1 MNLFR
6 QQKFS
11 IRKFNVGIFSALIA
25 TVTFIS
31 INPTTAS
38 AAEQNQPAQNQPA
51 QPADANAQ
59 PNANAGAQAN
69 PAAQPAAPANQGQ
82 PAAQPANQGGQA
94 NPAGGT
100 AQPAGGAAQPAAG
113 TAQPAGQG
121 NQADPNNAAQAQ
133 PGNQAAPAN
142 QAGQGNNQATPA
154 NQTQP
159 ANAPAAA
166 QPAAPVAANAQ
177 TQDPNASNTGEGSIN
192 TTLTFDDPAIST
204 DENRQD
210 PTVTVTD
217 KVNGY
222 SLINN
227 GKIGFVNSELRR
239 SDMFDKN
246 NPQNYQ
252 ARGNVAALG
261 RVNANDSTDHGNFN
275 GISKTV
281 NVKPDSELI
290 INFTTMQTNSK
301 QGATNLVIKDAKKNT
316 ELATVNVAK
325 TGTAHLFKVPTDA
338 DRLDL
343 QFIPDNTAV
352 ADASRIT
359 TNKDGYK
366 YYSFIDN
373 VGLFSGSHLYVKNRD
388 LAPKATNNKE
398 YTINTEIG
406 NNGNFGASLKSDQF
420 KYEVTLPQGVTY
432 VNDSLTTTFPNGNE
446 DSTVLK
452 NMTVN
457 YDQNAN
463 KVTFTSQGVT
473 TARGTHT
480 KEVLFPDKSL
490 KLSYK
495 VNVANIDTPK
505 NIDFNEKLTY
515 RTASDVVINNAQPEV
530 TLTADPFSVAV
541 EMNKDALQ
549 QQVNSQVDNSHYT
562 TASIAEYNK
571 LKQQADT
578 ILNEDANH
586 VETANRA
593 SQTDID
599 GLVTKLQAA
608 LIDNQAAIAELDAKA
623 QEKVTAAQQSKKVT
637 QDEVAALVTKINNDK
652 NNAIAEINKQ
662 TTSQGVTTEK
672 DNGIAVLE
680 QDVIT
685 PTVKPQAKQDIIQA
699 VTTRKQQIKKS
710 NASLQ
715 DEKDVAN
722 DKIGKIETKA
732 IKDIGA
738 ATTNAQVEAIKTK
751 AINDINQTTP
761 ATTAKAAALEE
772 FDEVVQ
778 AQIDQAPLNPD
789 TTNEEVAEAIERIN
803 AAKVSG
809 VKAIETTMTAQ
820 DLERVKNEEI
830 SKIENITDS
839 TQTKMDAY
847 NEVKQAATARKAQNA
862 TVSNATN
869 EEVAEADAA
878 VEAAQ
883 KQGLHDIQVVKSKQE
898 VADTKSKVLDK
909 INAIQTQA
917 KVKPAADTEV
927 ENAYNTRKQEIQN
940 SNASTTE
947 EKQAAYTELDTKKQ
961 EARTNL
967 DTANSNS
974 EVATAKDNGIAAINQ
989 VQAATTKKSDAKAE
1003 IAQKASERKTAIE
1016 AMNDSTTEEQQAAKD
1031 KVDQAVVTA
1040 NADIDNAAANADIDN
1055 AAANADVDNA
1065 KTTNEAT
1072 IAAITPDANVKPAAK
1087 QAIADKVQ
1095 AQETAINANNGS
1107 TTEEK
1112 EAAKQ
1117 QVQTEK
1123 TTADT
1128 AIDGAHSNAE
1138 VEAAKNAEIAKIE
1151 AIQPATTT
1159 KDDAKQAIATKAN
1172 ERKTAIAQT
1181 QDITA
1186 EEIAAANA
1194 DVDNAVT
1201 QANSNIE
1208 AANSQNDVDQA
1219 KTTGETSIDQVT
1231 PTVNKKVT
1239 ARNEITAILNNKL
1252 QEIQATPDATD
1263 EEKQAADA
1271 EANTENGKANQ
1282 AISAAITNAQVDEA
1296 KANAEAAINAV
1307 TPKVVKKQAAKDE
1320 IDQLQATQTNV
1331 INNDQNATTE
1341 EKEAA
1346 IQQLATAVTDAKNNI
1361 TAATD
1366 DNGVDQAKDAGKNSI
1381 QSTQPATAVKL
1392 NAKNDVDQAVTTQN
1406 QAIDNTTG
1414 ATTEEKN
1421 AAKDLVLKA
1430 KEKAYLDILNAQTTN
1445 DVTQIKDQAVTDIQG
1460 ITADTTIKDVAKDE
1474 LATKAN
1480 EQKALIAQTADATTE
1495 EKEQANQQV
1504 DAQLTQGNQN
1514 IENAQSIDDVNT
1526 AKENAIQA
1534 IDPIQA
1540 STDVKTNARAELLT
1554 EMQNKITEI
1563 LSDNTT
1569 TNEEKGKDIEPVR
1582 ATYEE
1587 GLNNINTAN
1596 TTGDVTTAKD
1606 TAVQKVQQLHA
1617 NPVKKPAGKTALD
1630 QAAADRKTQ
1639 IEQTPNASQQE
1650 INDAKQEVDAA
1661 LNQAKTNVDQS
1672 STNEYVDNAVKEG
1685 KAKINAVKTF
1695 SEYKKDALAKIADAY
1710 NAKVNEAD
1718 NSNASTSSEIAEA
1731 KQKLAELKQT
1741 ADQNV
1746 NQATSKDD
1754 IEVQIHNDLDNIND
1768 YTIPTGKKESATT
1781 DLYAYADQKKNNIS
1795 ADTNATQDEKQQ
1807 AIKQVDQNVQT
1818 ALESIN
1824 NGVDNGDVDDALTQ
1838 GKAAIDAIQVDATV
1852 KPKAN
1857 QAIEVKAE
1865 DTKESIDQSDQL
1877 TAEEKTEALAMIK
1890 QITDQAKQGIT
1901 DATTTAEVEKAKA
1914 QGLEAFDNIQIDST
1928 EKQKAIEELETAL
1941 DQIEAGVNVDADAT
1955 TEEKEAFTNA
1965 LEDILSKATED
1976 ISDQTTNAEIATVK
1990 NSALEQLKA
1999 QRINPEVKKNALE
2012 AIREVVNKQI
2022 EIIKN
2027 ADADASAKEIAR
2039 TDLGRYFDRFADK
2052 LDKTQ
2057 TNAEVAELQNVTI
2070 PAIEAIVPQNDP
2082 DANDTNNGI
2091 DNNDATAN
2099 SNANATPENTG
2110 QPNVSETTD
2119 NGKADASPT
2128 TPNNSDAATGETTAT
2143 SATDDA
2149 NDKPQANNNSSVDAS
2164 TNSPTMD
2171 NDVTSKPEVE
2181 STNNGTTDKP
2191 VTETDNATPAESTT
2205 NNNSTTTATNENAPT
2220 GSTATAP
2227 TTASTEAASSAD
2239 SKDNASVNDS
2249 KQNAEVNNSAESQ
2262 STNGKVAQPKSE
2274 NKAKAEKDGRDST
2287 NQSMVE
2293 STTET
2298 LPSAD
2303 ITEPNVPSNT
2313 SKDKEEST
2321 TNQTD
2326 AGQLKSETNVASNE
2340 ADKSPSKADTEVS
2353 NKPSTSA
2360 SSEAKD
2366 KMTSTN
2372 VSQKDDTATADT
2384 NDTQTSVGPVA
2395 NNKAKDMQTNDTQK
2409 SVGSVANNKATQND
2423 GANASPATVSNGSNS
2438 ANQDMLNVTKP
2449 EENKVKTKSAQQG
2462 KVNKPKQQ
2470 AKTLPD
2476 TGMSHNDDLPYAELA
2491 LGAGMAFLIRRFT
2504 KKDQQTEE

>member
-31 INPTTAS
+31 TNPTTAS
-38 AAEQNQPAQNQPA
+38 AAEQNQPAQNQP
-51 QPADANAQ
+51 
-59 PNANAGAQAN
+59 
-69 PAAQPAAPANQGQ
+69 
-82 PAAQPANQGGQA
+82 
-94 NPAGGT
+94 
-100 AQPAGGAAQPAAG
+100 
-113 TAQPAGQG
+113 AQPAGQG

-133 PGNQAAPAN
+133 PGNQATPAN
-142 QAGQGNNQATPA
+142 QAGQGNNQATPNNNATPA

-159 ANAPAAA
+159 VNAPAAA
-166 QPAAPVAANAQ
+166 QPAANAQ

-252 ARGNVAALG
+252 AKGNVAALG

-406 NNGNFGASLKSDQF
+406 NNGNFGTSLKSDQF

-732 IKDIGA
+732 IKDIDA

-809 VKAIETTMTAQ
+809 VKAIEATTTAQ

-847 NEVKQAATARKAQNA
+847 NEVKQAVTARKAQNA

-878 VEAAQ
+878 VDAAQ

-947 EKQAAYTELDTKKQ
+947 EKEAAYTELDAKKQ

-967 DTANSNS
+967 DAANTNS
-974 EVATAKDNGIAAINQ
+974 DVTTAKDNGIAAINQ

-1040 NADIDNAAANADIDN
+1040 NADIDNAAANAD
-1055 AAANADVDNA
+1055 VDNA

-1072 IAAITPDANVKPAAK
+1072 IAAITPDSNVKPAAK

-1095 AQETAINANNGS
+1095 AQETAIDANNGS

-1123 TTADT
+1123 TAADA
-1128 AIDGAHSNAE
+1128 AIDAAHSNAE

-1159 KDDAKQAIATKAN
+1159 KDNAKEAIATKAN

-1231 PTVNKKVT
+1231 PTVNKKAT
-1239 ARNEITAILNNKL
+1239 ARNEITTILNNKL

-1282 AISAAITNAQVDEA
+1282 AISAATTNAQVDEA

-1320 IDQLQATQTNV
+1320 IDQLQAAQTAV
-1331 INNDQNATTE
+1331 INNDQNATNE

-1346 IQQLATAVTDAKNNI
+1346 IQLATAVTDAKNNI
-1361 TAATD
+1361 TAAAD
-1366 DNGVDQAKDAGKNSI
+1366 NNGVDTAKDAGKNSI
-1381 QSTQPATAVKL
+1381 QSTQPATAVKS

-1421 AAKDLVLKA
+1421 AAKDLVSKA
-1430 KEKAYLDILNAQTTN
+1430 KEKAYQDILNAQTTN
-1445 DVTQIKDQAVTDIQG
+1445 DVTQIKDQAVADIQG
-1460 ITADTTIKDVAKDE
+1460 ITADTTIKDVAKGE
-1474 LATKAN
+1474 LAAKAN
-1480 EQKALIAQTADATTE
+1480 EQKALIAQTVDATTE
-1495 EKEQANQQV
+1495 EKDQANQQV

-1526 AKENAIQA
+1526 AKDNAIQA

-1540 STDVKTNARAELLT
+1540 STDVKTNARAELLN

-1563 LSDNTT
+1563 LNDNTT
-1569 TNEEKGKDIEPVR
+1569 TNEEKGKDIGPVR
-1582 ATYEE
+1582 AAYEE
-1587 GLNNINTAN
+1587 GLNNINAAT

-1630 QAAADRKTQ
+1630 QAAADRKIQ

-1695 SEYKKDALAKIADAY
+1695 SEYKKDALAKIADTY

-1768 YTIPTGKKESATT
+1768 YTIPTGKKETATT

-2227 TTASTEAASSAD
+2227 TTASTEPASSAD

-2372 VSQKDDTATADT
+2372 VSQKDDT
-2384 NDTQTSVGPVA
+2384 QTSVGPVA

-2449 EENKVKTKSAQQG
+2449 EENKANAKSDQQG

>member
-1 MNLFR
+1 
-6 QQKFS
+6 
-11 IRKFNVGIFSALIA
+11 
-25 TVTFIS
+25 
-31 INPTTAS
+31 
-38 AAEQNQPAQNQPA
+38 
-51 QPADANAQ
+51 
-59 PNANAGAQAN
+59 
-69 PAAQPAAPANQGQ
+69 
-82 PAAQPANQGGQA
+82 
-94 NPAGGT
+94 
-100 AQPAGGAAQPAAG
+100 
-113 TAQPAGQG
+113 
-121 NQADPNNAAQAQ
+121 
-133 PGNQAAPAN
+133 
-142 QAGQGNNQATPA
+142 
-154 NQTQP
+154 
-159 ANAPAAA
+159 
-166 QPAAPVAANAQ
+166 
-177 TQDPNASNTGEGSIN
+177 
-192 TTLTFDDPAIST
+192 
-204 DENRQD
+204 
-210 PTVTVTD
+210 
-217 KVNGY
+217 
-222 SLINN
+222 
-227 GKIGFVNSELRR
+227 
-239 SDMFDKN
+239 MFDKN

-343 QFIPDNTAV
+343 EFIPDNTAV

-406 NNGNFGASLKSDQF
+406 NNGNFGASLKADQF

-549 QQVNSQVDNSHYT
+549 QQVNSQVDDSHYT

-593 SQTDID
+593 SQADID

-608 LIDNQAAIAELDAKA
+608 LIDNQAAISELDAKA

-662 TTSQGVTTEK
+662 TTAQGVTTEK

-732 IKDIGA
+732 IKDIDA

-751 AINDINQTTP
+751 AINDINQTAP

-809 VKAIETTMTAQ
+809 VKAIEATTTAQ
-820 DLERVKNEEI
+820 DLDRVKNEEI
-830 SKIENITDS
+830 FKIENITDS

-862 TVSNATN
+862 TVSNATD

-878 VEAAQ
+878 VDAAQ
-883 KQGLHDIQVVKSKQE
+883 TEGLHDIQVVKSKQE
-898 VADTKSKVLDK
+898 VADTKAKVLDK

-917 KVKPAADTEV
+917 RVKPAADREV
-927 ENAYNTRKQEIQN
+927 DNAYNTRKQEIQN
-940 SNASTTE
+940 SN
-947 EKQAAYTELDTKKQ
+947 
-961 EARTNL
+961 
-967 DTANSNS
+967 
-974 EVATAKDNGIAAINQ
+974 
-989 VQAATTKKSDAKAE
+989 
-1003 IAQKASERKTAIE
+1003 
-1016 AMNDSTTEEQQAAKD
+1016 
-1031 KVDQAVVTA
+1031 
-1040 NADIDNAAANADIDN
+1040 
-1055 AAANADVDNA
+1055 
-1065 KTTNEAT
+1065 
-1072 IAAITPDANVKPAAK
+1072 
-1087 QAIADKVQ
+1087 
-1095 AQETAINANNGS
+1095 
-1107 TTEEK
+1107 
-1112 EAAKQ
+1112 
-1117 QVQTEK
+1117 
-1123 TTADT
+1123 
-1128 AIDGAHSNAE
+1128 
-1138 VEAAKNAEIAKIE
+1138 
-1151 AIQPATTT
+1151 
-1159 KDDAKQAIATKAN
+1159 
-1172 ERKTAIAQT
+1172 
-1181 QDITA
+1181 
-1186 EEIAAANA
+1186 
-1194 DVDNAVT
+1194 
-1201 QANSNIE
+1201 
-1208 AANSQNDVDQA
+1208 
-1219 KTTGETSIDQVT
+1219 TS
-1231 PTVNKKVT
+1231 
-1239 ARNEITAILNNKL
+1239 
-1252 QEIQATPDATD
+1252 
-1263 EEKQAADA
+1263 
-1271 EANTENGKANQ
+1271 
-1282 AISAAITNAQVDEA
+1282 
-1296 KANAEAAINAV
+1296 
-1307 TPKVVKKQAAKDE
+1307 
-1320 IDQLQATQTNV
+1320 
-1331 INNDQNATTE
+1331 TTE

-1366 DNGVDQAKDAGKNSI
+1366 NNGVDTAKDAGKNSI
-1381 QSTQPATAVKL
+1381 QSTQPATAVKS
-1392 NAKNDVDQAVTTQN
+1392 NAKNEVDQAVTTQN

-1421 AAKDLVLKA
+1421 AAKDLVSKA
-1430 KEKAYLDILNAQTTN
+1430 KEKAYQDILNAQTTN
-1445 DVTQIKDQAVTDIQG
+1445 DVTQIKDQAVADIQG

-1474 LATKAN
+1474 LATKAK

-1514 IENAQSIDDVNT
+1514 IENAKSIDDVNT
-1526 AKENAIQA
+1526 AKDNAIQA

-1540 STDVKTNARAELLT
+1540 STDVKTNARAELLN

-1563 LSDNTT
+1563 LNDNTT

-1582 ATYEE
+1582 AAYEE
-1587 GLNNINTAN
+1587 GLNNINAAT

-1617 NPVKKPAGKTALD
+1617 NPVKKPAGKTELD
-1630 QAAADRKTQ
+1630 QAAADKKTQ

-1650 INDAKQEVDAA
+1650 INDAKQEVAAA
-1661 LNQAKTNVDQS
+1661 LNQAKTNIDQS

-1781 DLYAYADQKKNNIS
+1781 DLYAYADQKKNNIL

-1824 NGVDNGDVDDALTQ
+1824 NGVDNSDVDDALTQ
-1838 GKAAIDAIQVDATV
+1838 GKATIDAVQVDATV

-1857 QAIEVKAE
+1857 QAIDAKAQE
-1865 DTKESIDQSDQL
+1865 TKESIDQSDQL
-1877 TAEEKTEALAMIK
+1877 TAEEKTAALATIK

-1999 QRINPEVKKNALE
+1999 QRINPVVKKNALE

-2022 EIIKN
+2022 EIIEN

-2057 TNAEVAELQNVTI
+2057 TNTEVDELQNVTI
-2070 PAIEAIVPQNDP
+2070 PAIEAIVPQKDP
-2082 DANDTNNGI
+2082 NANDTNSGS

-2110 QPNVSETTD
+2110 QPNVTESTD
-2119 NGKADASPT
+2119 NANADTSST
-2128 TPNNSDAATGETTAT
+2128 TTNNHNDAATGGTTAT
-2143 SATDDA
+2143 STDNSATG
-2149 NDKPQANNNSSVDAS
+2149 NGTSDKS
-2164 TNSPTMD
+2164 
-2171 NDVTSKPEVE
+2171 EVE
-2181 STNNGTTDKP
+2181 STNNGTTDKSA
-2191 VTETDNATPAESTT
+2191 TETDNATPAESAR
-2205 NNNSTTTATNENAPT
+2205 NNNSTTATNENAPT
-2220 GSTATAP
+2220 GSTATVP
-2227 TTASTEAASSAD
+2227 TTNASTGAASSAD

-2274 NKAKAEKDGRDST
+2274 NKAKDEKDGRDST

-2303 ITEPNVPSNT
+2303 ITEPKVPSNT
-2313 SKDKEEST
+2313 EKDKKEST

-2340 ADKSPSKADTEVS
+2340 ADKSEGNVDTDVS
-2353 NKPSTSA
+2353 NKPSTSKP
-2360 SSEAKD
+2360 SEAKD
-2366 KMTSTN
+2366 KATSTED
-2372 VSQKDDTATADT
+2372 SQKADMATSDKKDNQAAIGATAD
-2384 NDTQTSVGPVA
+2384 V
-2395 NNKAKDMQTNDTQK
+2395 
-2409 SVGSVANNKATQND
+2409 NNKATQND

-2438 ANQDMLNVTKP
+2438 ANQDMLKVTNTDKHQA
-2449 EENKVKTKSAQQG
+2449 KATSAQQG
-2462 KVNKPKQQ
+2462 KENKAKQQ

-2476 TGMSHNDDLPYAELA
+2476 TGMSHNDDLPYVELA

>member
-31 INPTTAS
+31 TNPTTAS

-51 QPADANAQ
+51 QPADANTQ

-69 PAAQPAAPANQGQ
+69 PAAQPA
-82 PAAQPANQGGQA
+82 NQGGQA
-94 NPAGGT
+94 NPAGG
-100 AQPAGGAAQPAAG
+100 A
-113 TAQPAGQG
+113 AQPAGQG

-142 QAGQGNNQATPA
+142 QAGQGNNQATPNNNATPA

-159 ANAPAAA
+159 ANAPAAS

-252 ARGNVAALG
+252 AKGNVAALG

-275 GISKTV
+275 GITKTV

-406 NNGNFGASLKSDQF
+406 NNGNFGASLKADQF

-457 YDQNAN
+457 YDQTAN

-593 SQTDID
+593 SQADID

-608 LIDNQAAIAELDAKA
+608 LIDNQAAIAELDTKA

-732 IKDIGA
+732 IKDIDA

-809 VKAIETTMTAQ
+809 VKAIEATTTAQ

-830 SKIENITDS
+830 FKIENITDS

-847 NEVKQAATARKAQNA
+847 KEVRQAATARKAQNA
-862 TVSNATN
+862 TVSNATD
-869 EEVAEADAA
+869 EEVAEANAAVDAA
-878 VEAAQ
+878 QTE
-883 KQGLHDIQVVKSKQE
+883 GLHDIQVVKSQQE
-898 VADTKSKVLDK
+898 VADTKAKVLDK

-947 EKQAAYTELDTKKQ
+947 EK
-961 EARTNL
+961 
-967 DTANSNS
+967 
-974 EVATAKDNGIAAINQ
+974 
-989 VQAATTKKSDAKAE
+989 
-1003 IAQKASERKTAIE
+1003 
-1016 AMNDSTTEEQQAAKD
+1016 
-1031 KVDQAVVTA
+1031 
-1040 NADIDNAAANADIDN
+1040 
-1055 AAANADVDNA
+1055 
-1065 KTTNEAT
+1065 
-1072 IAAITPDANVKPAAK
+1072 
-1087 QAIADKVQ
+1087 
-1095 AQETAINANNGS
+1095 
-1107 TTEEK
+1107 

-1123 TTADT
+1123 TAADA
-1128 AIDGAHSNAE
+1128 AIDAAHSNVE

-1159 KDDAKQAIATKAN
+1159 KDNAKQAIATKAN

-1231 PTVNKKVT
+1231 PTVNKKAT

-1263 EEKQAADA
+1263 
-1271 EANTENGKANQ
+1271 
-1282 AISAAITNAQVDEA
+1282 
-1296 KANAEAAINAV
+1296 
-1307 TPKVVKKQAAKDE
+1307 
-1320 IDQLQATQTNV
+1320 
-1331 INNDQNATTE
+1331 E

-1366 DNGVDQAKDAGKNSI
+1366 DNGVDTAKDAGKNSI
-1381 QSTQPATAVKL
+1381 QSTQPATAVKS
-1392 NAKNDVDQAVTTQN
+1392 NAKNEVDQAVTTQN

-1430 KEKAYLDILNAQTTN
+1430 KEKAYQDILNAQTTN
-1445 DVTQIKDQAVTDIQG
+1445 DVTQIKDQAVADIQG

-1526 AKENAIQA
+1526 AKDNAIQA

-1563 LSDNTT
+1563 LNNNET
-1569 TNEEKGKDIEPVR
+1569 TNEEKGNDIGPVR
-1582 ATYEE
+1582 AAYEE
-1587 GLNNINTAN
+1587 GLNNINAAT

-1617 NPVKKPAGKTALD
+1617 NPVKKPAGKKELD
-1630 QAAADRKTQ
+1630 QAAADKKTQ

-1650 INDAKQEVDAA
+1650 INDAKQEVDTE

-1695 SEYKKDALAKIADAY
+1695 SEYKKDALAKIEDAY

-1718 NSNASTSSEIAEA
+1718 NFNASTSSEIAEA

-1818 ALESIN
+1818 ALENIN

-1838 GKAAIDAIQVDATV
+1838 GKAAIDTIQVDATV

-1857 QAIEVKAE
+1857 QAIEAKAE
-1865 DTKESIDQSDQL
+1865 DTKESIDHSDQL

-1999 QRINPEVKKNALE
+1999 QRINPVVKKNALE

-2057 TNAEVAELQNVTI
+2057 TNTEVAELQNVTI

-2082 DANDTNNGI
+2082 DANDTNNGT

-2128 TPNNSDAATGETTAT
+2128 TPNNSDAATGETTVT

-2149 NDKPQANNNSSVDAS
+2149 KDKPQANNNSSADAS

-2384 NDTQTSVGPVA
+2384 NDTQKSVGPVA

-2409 SVGSVANNKATQND
+2409 SVGSAANNKATQND
-2423 GANASPATVSNGSNS
+2423 GANASPATVSNGSHS
-2438 ANQDMLNVTKP
+2438 MHQDMLNVTKP
-2449 EENKVKTKSAQQG
+2449 EENKANAKSDQQG

>member
-31 INPTTAS
+31 TNPTTAS

-51 QPADANAQ
+51 QPADANTQ

-69 PAAQPAAPANQGQ
+69 PTAQPAAPANQGQ
-82 PAAQPANQGGQA
+82 PAVQPANQGGQA
-94 NPAGGT
+94 NPAGG
-100 AQPAGGAAQPAAG
+100 AAQPN
-113 TAQPAGQG
+113 TQPAGQG

-133 PGNQAAPAN
+133 PGNQATPAN
-142 QAGQGNNQATPA
+142 QAGQGNNQATPNNNATPA

-252 ARGNVAALG
+252 AKGNVAALG

-406 NNGNFGASLKSDQF
+406 NNGNFGASLKADQF

-432 VNDSLTTTFPNGNE
+432 VNNSLTTTFPNGNE

-586 VETANRA
+586 VKTANRA
-593 SQTDID
+593 SQADID

-608 LIDNQAAIAELDAKA
+608 LIDNQAAIAELDTKA
-623 QEKVTAAQQSKKVT
+623 QEKVT
-637 QDEVAALVTKINNDK
+637 
-652 NNAIAEINKQ
+652 
-662 TTSQGVTTEK
+662 
-672 DNGIAVLE
+672 
-680 QDVIT
+680 
-685 PTVKPQAKQDIIQA
+685 
-699 VTTRKQQIKKS
+699 
-710 NASLQ
+710 
-715 DEKDVAN
+715 
-722 DKIGKIETKA
+722 
-732 IKDIGA
+732 
-738 ATTNAQVEAIKTK
+738 
-751 AINDINQTTP
+751 
-761 ATTAKAAALEE
+761 
-772 FDEVVQ
+772 
-778 AQIDQAPLNPD
+778 
-789 TTNEEVAEAIERIN
+789 
-803 AAKVSG
+803 
-809 VKAIETTMTAQ
+809 
-820 DLERVKNEEI
+820 
-830 SKIENITDS
+830 
-839 TQTKMDAY
+839 
-847 NEVKQAATARKAQNA
+847 
-862 TVSNATN
+862 
-869 EEVAEADAA
+869 
-878 VEAAQ
+878 
-883 KQGLHDIQVVKSKQE
+883 
-898 VADTKSKVLDK
+898 
-909 INAIQTQA
+909 
-917 KVKPAADTEV
+917 
-927 ENAYNTRKQEIQN
+927 
-940 SNASTTE
+940 
-947 EKQAAYTELDTKKQ
+947 
-961 EARTNL
+961 
-967 DTANSNS
+967 
-974 EVATAKDNGIAAINQ
+974 
-989 VQAATTKKSDAKAE
+989 
-1003 IAQKASERKTAIE
+1003 
-1016 AMNDSTTEEQQAAKD
+1016 
-1031 KVDQAVVTA
+1031 
-1040 NADIDNAAANADIDN
+1040 
-1055 AAANADVDNA
+1055 
-1065 KTTNEAT
+1065 
-1072 IAAITPDANVKPAAK
+1072 AAK

-1095 AQETAINANNGS
+1095 AQETAIDGNNGS

-1112 EAAKQ
+1112 AAAKQ

-1123 TTADT
+1123 TTADA
-1128 AIDGAHSNAE
+1128 AIDAAHTNAE
-1138 VEAAKNAEIAKIE
+1138 VEAAKKAAIAKIE

-1159 KDDAKQAIATKAN
+1159 KDNAKEAIATKAN

-1186 EEIAAANA
+1186 EEIVAANA

-1219 KTTGETSIDQVT
+1219 KTTGENSIDQVT
-1231 PTVNKKVT
+1231 PTVNKKAT

-1282 AISAAITNAQVDEA
+1282 AISAATTNAQVDEA

-1381 QSTQPATAVKL
+1381 QSTQPATAVKS

-1430 KEKAYLDILNAQTTN
+1430 KEKAYQDILNAQTTN
-1445 DVTQIKDQAVTDIQG
+1445 DVTQIKDQAVADIQG

-1526 AKENAIQA
+1526 AKDNAIQA

-1563 LSDNTT
+1563 LNNNET
-1569 TNEEKGKDIEPVR
+1569 TNEEKGNDIGPVR
-1582 ATYEE
+1582 AAYEE
-1587 GLNNINTAN
+1587 GLNNINAAT

-1617 NPVKKPAGKTALD
+1617 NPVKKPAGKKELD
-1630 QAAADRKTQ
+1630 QAAADKKTQ

-1650 INDAKQEVDAA
+1650 INDAKQEVDTE

-1695 SEYKKDALAKIADAY
+1695 SEYKKDALAKIEDAY

-1941 DQIEAGVNVDADAT
+1941 DQIEAGVNVNADAT

-2027 ADADASAKEIAR
+2027 ADVDASAKEIAR

-2110 QPNVSETTD
+2110 QPNVSETTA

-2262 STNGKVAQPKSE
+2262 STNDKVAQPKSE
-2274 NKAKAEKDGRDST
+2274 NKAKAEKDGSDST

-2360 SSEAKD
+2360 SSEAKE

-2384 NDTQTSVGPVA
+2384 NDTQ
-2395 NNKAKDMQTNDTQK
+2395 K
-2409 SVGSVANNKATQND
+2409 SVGSAANNKATQND

-2438 ANQDMLNVTKP
+2438 ANQDMLNVT
-2449 EENKVKTKSAQQG
+2449 NTDDHQAKTKSAQQG
-2462 KVNKPKQQ
+2462 KVNKAKQQ

>member
-1 MNLFR
+1 M
-6 QQKFS
+6 
-11 IRKFNVGIFSALIA
+11 
-25 TVTFIS
+25 
-31 INPTTAS
+31 
-38 AAEQNQPAQNQPA
+38 
-51 QPADANAQ
+51 
-59 PNANAGAQAN
+59 
-69 PAAQPAAPANQGQ
+69 
-82 PAAQPANQGGQA
+82 
-94 NPAGGT
+94 
-100 AQPAGGAAQPAAG
+100 
-113 TAQPAGQG
+113 
-121 NQADPNNAAQAQ
+121 
-133 PGNQAAPAN
+133 
-142 QAGQGNNQATPA
+142 
-154 NQTQP
+154 
-159 ANAPAAA
+159 
-166 QPAAPVAANAQ
+166 
-177 TQDPNASNTGEGSIN
+177 
-192 TTLTFDDPAIST
+192 
-204 DENRQD
+204 
-210 PTVTVTD
+210 
-217 KVNGY
+217 
-222 SLINN
+222 
-227 GKIGFVNSELRR
+227 
-239 SDMFDKN
+239 
-246 NPQNYQ
+246 
-252 ARGNVAALG
+252 
-261 RVNANDSTDHGNFN
+261 
-275 GISKTV
+275 
-281 NVKPDSELI
+281 
-290 INFTTMQTNSK
+290 
-301 QGATNLVIKDAKKNT
+301 
-316 ELATVNVAK
+316 
-325 TGTAHLFKVPTDA
+325 
-338 DRLDL
+338 
-343 QFIPDNTAV
+343 
-352 ADASRIT
+352 
-359 TNKDGYK
+359 
-366 YYSFIDN
+366 
-373 VGLFSGSHLYVKNRD
+373 
-388 LAPKATNNKE
+388 
-398 YTINTEIG
+398 
-406 NNGNFGASLKSDQF
+406 
-420 KYEVTLPQGVTY
+420 
-432 VNDSLTTTFPNGNE
+432 
-446 DSTVLK
+446 
-452 NMTVN
+452 
-457 YDQNAN
+457 
-463 KVTFTSQGVT
+463 
-473 TARGTHT
+473 
-480 KEVLFPDKSL
+480 
-490 KLSYK
+490 
-495 VNVANIDTPK
+495 
-505 NIDFNEKLTY
+505 
-515 RTASDVVINNAQPEV
+515 
-530 TLTADPFSVAV
+530 
-541 EMNKDALQ
+541 
-549 QQVNSQVDNSHYT
+549 
-562 TASIAEYNK
+562 
-571 LKQQADT
+571 
-578 ILNEDANH
+578 
-586 VETANRA
+586 
-593 SQTDID
+593 
-599 GLVTKLQAA
+599 
-608 LIDNQAAIAELDAKA
+608 
-623 QEKVTAAQQSKKVT
+623 
-637 QDEVAALVTKINNDK
+637 TKINNDK

-662 TTSQGVTTEK
+662 TTAQGVTTEK

-732 IKDIGA
+732 IKDIDA

-751 AINDINQTTP
+751 AINDINQTAP

-809 VKAIETTMTAQ
+809 VKAIEATTTAQ
-820 DLERVKNEEI
+820 DLDRVKNEEI
-830 SKIENITDS
+830 FKIENITDS

-862 TVSNATN
+862 TVSNATD

-878 VEAAQ
+878 VDAAQ
-883 KQGLHDIQVVKSKQE
+883 TEGLHDIQVVKSKQE
-898 VADTKSKVLDK
+898 VADTKAKVLDK

-917 KVKPAADTEV
+917 RVKPAADREV
-927 ENAYNTRKQEIQN
+927 DNAYNTRKQEIQN
-940 SNASTTE
+940 SNTSTTE
-947 EKQAAYTELDTKKQ
+947 EKEAAYTQLDAKKQ

-967 DTANSNS
+967 DAANTNS
-974 EVATAKDNGIAAINQ
+974 AVTTAKDNGIAAINQ

-1031 KVDQAVVTA
+1031 KVDQAVVNA
-1040 NADIDNAAANADIDN
+1040 NADIDNAAANN
-1055 AAANADVDNA
+1055 DVDNA

-1072 IAAITPDANVKPAAK
+1072 IAAITPDANVKPQAK

-1095 AQETAINANNGS
+1095 AQETAIDANNGA

-1112 EAAKQ
+1112 TAAKQ

-1172 ERKTAIAQT
+1172 ERKAAIAQT
-1181 QDITA
+1181 QEITA

-1194 DVDNAVT
+1194 NVDNAVT
-1201 QANSNIE
+1201 EANNHIE
-1208 AANSQNDVDQA
+1208 TANSQNEVDQA
-1219 KTTGETSIDQVT
+1219 KTTGEASIDQVT
-1231 PTVNKKVT
+1231 PTVNKKAT
-1239 ARNEITAILNNKL
+1239 ARNEITTILNNKL
-1252 QEIQATPDATD
+1252 QAIQATPDATD
-1263 EEKQAADA
+1263 EEKQAAET
-1271 EANTENGKANQ
+1271 EANTENAKANQ
-1282 AISAAITNAQVDEA
+1282 AITAATTNAEVDEA
-1296 KANAEAAINAV
+1296 KTNAEAAINAV
-1307 TPKVVKKQAAKDE
+1307 TPKVMKKQAAKDE
-1320 IDQLQATQTNV
+1320 IDQLQAAQTAV
-1331 INNDQNATTE
+1331 INNDQNATNE

-1366 DNGVDQAKDAGKNSI
+1366 NNGVDTAKDAGKNSI
-1381 QSTQPATAVKL
+1381 QSTQPATAVKS
-1392 NAKNDVDQAVTTQN
+1392 NAKNEVDQAVTTQN

-1421 AAKDLVLKA
+1421 AAKDLVSKA
-1430 KEKAYLDILNAQTTN
+1430 KEKAYQDILNAQTTN
-1445 DVTQIKDQAVTDIQG
+1445 DVTQIKDQAVADIQG

-1474 LATKAN
+1474 LATKAK

-1514 IENAQSIDDVNT
+1514 IENAKSIDDVNT
-1526 AKENAIQA
+1526 AKDNAIQA

-1540 STDVKTNARAELLT
+1540 STDVKTNARAELLN

-1563 LSDNTT
+1563 LNDNTT

-1582 ATYEE
+1582 AAYEE
-1587 GLNNINTAN
+1587 GLNNINAAT

-1617 NPVKKPAGKTALD
+1617 NPVKKPAGKTELD
-1630 QAAADRKTQ
+1630 QAAADKKTQ

-1661 LNQAKTNVDQS
+1661 LNQAKTNIDQS

-1781 DLYAYADQKKNNIS
+1781 DLYAYADQKKNNIL

-1824 NGVDNGDVDDALTQ
+1824 NGVDNSDVDDALTQ
-1838 GKAAIDAIQVDATV
+1838 GKATIDAVQVDATV

-1857 QAIEVKAE
+1857 QAIDAKAQE
-1865 DTKESIDQSDQL
+1865 TKESIDQSDQL
-1877 TAEEKTEALAMIK
+1877 TAEEKTAALATIK
-1890 QITDQAKQGIT
+1890 QITDQAKQGII

-1928 EKQKAIEELETAL
+1928 EKQKAIEELEAAL

-1999 QRINPEVKKNALE
+1999 QRINPVVKKNALE

-2022 EIIKN
+2022 EIIEN
-2027 ADADASAKEIAR
+2027 ADASAKEIAR

-2057 TNAEVAELQNVTI
+2057 TNTEVDELQNVTI
-2070 PAIEAIVPQNDP
+2070 PAIEAIVPQKDP
-2082 DANDTNNGI
+2082 NANDTNSGS

-2110 QPNVSETTD
+2110 QPNVTESTD
-2119 NGKADASPT
+2119 NANADTSST
-2128 TPNNSDAATGETTAT
+2128 TTNNHNDAATGGTTAT
-2143 SATDDA
+2143 STDNSATG
-2149 NDKPQANNNSSVDAS
+2149 NGTSDKS
-2164 TNSPTMD
+2164 
-2171 NDVTSKPEVE
+2171 EVE
-2181 STNNGTTDKP
+2181 STNNGTTDKSA
-2191 VTETDNATPAESTT
+2191 TETDNATPAESAR
-2205 NNNSTTTATNENAPT
+2205 NNNSTTATNENAPT
-2220 GSTATAP
+2220 GSTATVP
-2227 TTASTEAASSAD
+2227 TTNASTGAASSAD

-2274 NKAKAEKDGRDST
+2274 NKAKDEKDGRDST

-2303 ITEPNVPSNT
+2303 ITEPKVPSNT
-2313 SKDKEEST
+2313 EKDKKEST

-2340 ADKSPSKADTEVS
+2340 ADKSEGNVDTDVS
-2353 NKPSTSA
+2353 NKPSTSKP
-2360 SSEAKD
+2360 SEAKD
-2366 KMTSTN
+2366 KATSTED
-2372 VSQKDDTATADT
+2372 SQKADMATSDKKDNQAAIGATAD
-2384 NDTQTSVGPVA
+2384 V
-2395 NNKAKDMQTNDTQK
+2395 
-2409 SVGSVANNKATQND
+2409 NNKATQND

-2438 ANQDMLNVTKP
+2438 ANQDMLKVTNTDKHQA
-2449 EENKVKTKSAQQG
+2449 KATSAQQG
-2462 KVNKPKQQ
+2462 KENKAKQQ

-2476 TGMSHNDDLPYAELA
+2476 TGMSHNDDLPYVELA

>member
-51 QPADANAQ
+51 QPADASAQ

-69 PAAQPAAPANQGQ
+69 PTAQPAAPANQGQ

-94 NPAGGT
+94 NPAGG
-100 AQPAGGAAQPAAG
+100 AAQPAAG
-113 TAQPAGQG
+113 TTQPAGQG

-142 QAGQGNNQATPA
+142 QAGQGNNQATPNNNATPA

-204 DENRQD
+204 NDNRQD

-217 KVNGY
+217 HVNGY

-406 NNGNFGASLKSDQF
+406 NNGNFGASLKADQF

-549 QQVNSQVDNSHYT
+549 QQVNSQVDDSHYT

-593 SQTDID
+593 SQADID

-662 TTSQGVTTEK
+662 TTAQGVTTEK

-732 IKDIGA
+732 IKDIDA

-751 AINDINQTTP
+751 AINDINQTAP

-809 VKAIETTMTAQ
+809 VKAIEATTTAQ

-830 SKIENITDS
+830 FKIENITDS

-847 NEVKQAATARKAQNA
+847 KEVKQAATARKAQNA
-862 TVSNATN
+862 TVSNATD

-878 VEAAQ
+878 VDAAQ
-883 KQGLHDIQVVKSKQE
+883 TEGLHDIQVVKSQQE
-898 VADTKSKVLDK
+898 VADTKAKVLDK

-917 KVKPAADTEV
+917 RVKPAADTEV

-974 EVATAKDNGIAAINQ
+974 EVATAKDNSIAAINQ

-1031 KVDQAVVTA
+1031 KVDQAVVNA
-1040 NADIDNAAANADIDN
+1040 NADIDNAAANN
-1055 AAANADVDNA
+1055 DVDNA

-1072 IAAITPDANVKPAAK
+1072 IAAITPDANVKPQAK

-1095 AQETAINANNGS
+1095 AQETAIDANNGA

-1112 EAAKQ
+1112 TAAKQ

-1123 TTADT
+1123 TTADA

-1172 ERKTAIAQT
+1172 ERKAAIAQT
-1181 QDITA
+1181 QEITA

-1194 DVDNAVT
+1194 NVDNAVT
-1201 QANSNIE
+1201 EANNHIE
-1208 AANSQNDVDQA
+1208 TANSQNEVDQA
-1219 KTTGETSIDQVT
+1219 KTTGEASIDQVT
-1231 PTVNKKVT
+1231 PTVNKKAT
-1239 ARNEITAILNNKL
+1239 ARNEITTILNNKL
-1252 QEIQATPDATD
+1252 QAIQATPDATD
-1263 EEKQAADA
+1263 EEKQAAET
-1271 EANTENGKANQ
+1271 EANTENAKANQ
-1282 AISAAITNAQVDEA
+1282 AITAATTNAEVDEA
-1296 KANAEAAINAV
+1296 KTNAEAAINAV
-1307 TPKVVKKQAAKDE
+1307 TPKVMKKQAAKDE
-1320 IDQLQATQTNV
+1320 IDQLQAAQTAV
-1331 INNDQNATTE
+1331 INNDQNATNE

-1366 DNGVDQAKDAGKNSI
+1366 NNGVDTAKDAGKNSI
-1381 QSTQPATAVKL
+1381 QSTQPATAVKS
-1392 NAKNDVDQAVTTQN
+1392 NAKNEVDQAVTTQN

-1421 AAKDLVLKA
+1421 AAKDLVSKA
-1430 KEKAYLDILNAQTTN
+1430 KEKAYQDILNAQTTN
-1445 DVTQIKDQAVTDIQG
+1445 DVTQIKDQAVADIQG

-1474 LATKAN
+1474 LATKAK

-1514 IENAQSIDDVNT
+1514 IENAQSIDDV
-1526 AKENAIQA
+1526 
-1534 IDPIQA
+1534 
-1540 STDVKTNARAELLT
+1540 
-1554 EMQNKITEI
+1554 
-1563 LSDNTT
+1563 
-1569 TNEEKGKDIEPVR
+1569 
-1582 ATYEE
+1582 
-1587 GLNNINTAN
+1587 
-1596 TTGDVTTAKD
+1596 TTAKD

-1617 NPVKKPAGKTALD
+1617 NPVKKPAGKTELD
-1630 QAAADRKTQ
+1630 QAAADKKTQ

-1661 LNQAKTNVDQS
+1661 LNQAKTNIDQS

-1781 DLYAYADQKKNNIS
+1781 DLYAYADQKKNNIL

-1824 NGVDNGDVDDALTQ
+1824 NGVDNSDVDDALTQ

-1857 QAIEVKAE
+1857 QAIDDKAQE
-1865 DTKESIDQSDQL
+1865 TKESIDQSDQL
-1877 TAEEKTEALAMIK
+1877 TAEEKTAALATIK

-1928 EKQKAIEELETAL
+1928 EKQKAIEELETSL
-1941 DQIEAGVNVDADAT
+1941 DQIEAGVNVNVDAT

-1999 QRINPEVKKNALE
+1999 QRINPVVKKNALE

-2057 TNAEVAELQNVTI
+2057 TNAEVDELQNVTI
-2070 PAIEAIVPQNDP
+2070 PAIEAIVPQKDP
-2082 DANDTNNGI
+2082 NANDTNSGS

-2110 QPNVSETTD
+2110 QPNVTESTD
-2119 NGKADASPT
+2119 NANADTSST
-2128 TPNNSDAATGETTAT
+2128 TTNNQNDAATGGTTAT
-2143 SATDDA
+2143 ST
-2149 NDKPQANNNSSVDAS
+2149 NNSSVDAS
-2164 TNSPTMD
+2164 TDNSATG
-2171 NDVTSKPEVE
+2171 
-2181 STNNGTTDKP
+2181 NGTTDKP
-2191 VTETDNATPAESTT
+2191 ATETDNATPAEGTR
-2205 NNNSTTTATNENAPT
+2205 NNNGTATATNENAPT

-2227 TTASTEAASSAD
+2227 TTNASTGAASSAD

-2303 ITEPNVPSNT
+2303 ITGPKVPSNT
-2313 SKDKEEST
+2313 EKDKEEST

-2340 ADKSPSKADTEVS
+2340 ADKSEGNVDTDVS

-2360 SSEAKD
+2360 SSEAKE
-2366 KMTSTN
+2366 KMTSIN

-2395 NNKAKDMQTNDTQK
+2395 NNKA
-2409 SVGSVANNKATQND
+2409 TQND
-2423 GANASPATVSNGSNS
+2423 GTNASPATVSNGSNS
-2438 ANQDMLNVTKP
+2438 ANQDMLNVTNT
-2449 EENKVKTKSAQQG
+2449 EENKANAKSAQQG
-2462 KVNKPKQQ
+2462 KVNKLKQQ

>member
-1 MNLFR
+1 
-6 QQKFS
+6 
-11 IRKFNVGIFSALIA
+11 
-25 TVTFIS
+25 
-31 INPTTAS
+31 
-38 AAEQNQPAQNQPA
+38 
-51 QPADANAQ
+51 
-59 PNANAGAQAN
+59 
-69 PAAQPAAPANQGQ
+69 
-82 PAAQPANQGGQA
+82 
-94 NPAGGT
+94 
-100 AQPAGGAAQPAAG
+100 
-113 TAQPAGQG
+113 
-121 NQADPNNAAQAQ
+121 
-133 PGNQAAPAN
+133 
-142 QAGQGNNQATPA
+142 
-154 NQTQP
+154 
-159 ANAPAAA
+159 
-166 QPAAPVAANAQ
+166 
-177 TQDPNASNTGEGSIN
+177 
-192 TTLTFDDPAIST
+192 
-204 DENRQD
+204 
-210 PTVTVTD
+210 
-217 KVNGY
+217 
-222 SLINN
+222 
-227 GKIGFVNSELRR
+227 
-239 SDMFDKN
+239 MFDKN

-343 QFIPDNTAV
+343 EFIPDNTAV

-406 NNGNFGASLKSDQF
+406 NNGNFGASLKADQF

-549 QQVNSQVDNSHYT
+549 QQVNSQVDDSHYT

-593 SQTDID
+593 SQADID

-608 LIDNQAAIAELDAKA
+608 LIDNQAAISELDAKA

-662 TTSQGVTTEK
+662 TTAQGVTTEK

-732 IKDIGA
+732 IKDIDA

-751 AINDINQTTP
+751 AINDINQTAP

-809 VKAIETTMTAQ
+809 VKAIEATTTAQ
-820 DLERVKNEEI
+820 DLDRVKNEEI
-830 SKIENITDS
+830 FKIENITDS

-862 TVSNATN
+862 TVSNATD

-878 VEAAQ
+878 VDAAQ
-883 KQGLHDIQVVKSKQE
+883 TEGLHDIQVVKSKQE
-898 VADTKSKVLDK
+898 VADTKAKVLDK

-917 KVKPAADTEV
+917 RVKPAADREV
-927 ENAYNTRKQEIQN
+927 DNAYNTRKQEIQN
-940 SNASTTE
+940 SNTSTTE
-947 EKQAAYTELDTKKQ
+947 EKEAAYTQLDAKKQ

-967 DTANSNS
+967 DAANTNS
-974 EVATAKDNGIAAINQ
+974 AVTTAKDNGIAAINQ

-1031 KVDQAVVTA
+1031 KVDQAVVNA
-1040 NADIDNAAANADIDN
+1040 NADIDNAAANN
-1055 AAANADVDNA
+1055 DVDNA

-1072 IAAITPDANVKPAAK
+1072 IAAITPDANVKPQAK

-1095 AQETAINANNGS
+1095 AQETAIDANNGA

-1112 EAAKQ
+1112 TAAKQ

-1138 VEAAKNAEIAKIE
+1138 
-1151 AIQPATTT
+1151 
-1159 KDDAKQAIATKAN
+1159 
-1172 ERKTAIAQT
+1172 
-1181 QDITA
+1181 
-1186 EEIAAANA
+1186 
-1194 DVDNAVT
+1194 
-1201 QANSNIE
+1201 
-1208 AANSQNDVDQA
+1208 
-1219 KTTGETSIDQVT
+1219 
-1231 PTVNKKVT
+1231 
-1239 ARNEITAILNNKL
+1239 
-1252 QEIQATPDATD
+1252 
-1263 EEKQAADA
+1263 
-1271 EANTENGKANQ
+1271 
-1282 AISAAITNAQVDEA
+1282 
-1296 KANAEAAINAV
+1296 AAINAV
-1307 TPKVVKKQAAKDE
+1307 TPKVMKKQAAKDE
-1320 IDQLQATQTNV
+1320 IDQLQAAQTAV
-1331 INNDQNATTE
+1331 INNDQNATNE

-1366 DNGVDQAKDAGKNSI
+1366 NNGVDTAKDAGKNSI
-1381 QSTQPATAVKL
+1381 QSTQPATAVKS
-1392 NAKNDVDQAVTTQN
+1392 NAKNEVDQAVTTQN

-1421 AAKDLVLKA
+1421 AAKDLVSKA
-1430 KEKAYLDILNAQTTN
+1430 KEKAYQDILNAQTTN
-1445 DVTQIKDQAVTDIQG
+1445 DVTQIKDQAVADIQG

-1474 LATKAN
+1474 LATKAK

-1514 IENAQSIDDVNT
+1514 IENAKSIDDVNT
-1526 AKENAIQA
+1526 AKDNAIQA

-1540 STDVKTNARAELLT
+1540 STDVKTNARAELLN

-1563 LSDNTT
+1563 LNDNTT

-1582 ATYEE
+1582 AAYEE
-1587 GLNNINTAN
+1587 GLNNINAAT

-1617 NPVKKPAGKTALD
+1617 NPVKKPAGKTELD
-1630 QAAADRKTQ
+1630 QAAADKKTQ

-1661 LNQAKTNVDQS
+1661 LNQAKTNIDQS

-1781 DLYAYADQKKNNIS
+1781 DLYAYADQKKNNIL

-1824 NGVDNGDVDDALTQ
+1824 NGVDNSDVDDALTQ
-1838 GKAAIDAIQVDATV
+1838 GKATIDAVQVDATV

-1857 QAIEVKAE
+1857 QAIDAKAQE
-1865 DTKESIDQSDQL
+1865 TKESIDQSDQL
-1877 TAEEKTEALAMIK
+1877 TAEEKTAALATIK

-1914 QGLEAFDNIQIDST
+1914 QGLEACDNIQIDST

-1999 QRINPEVKKNALE
+1999 QRINPVVKKNALE

-2022 EIIKN
+2022 EIIEN
-2027 ADADASAKEIAR
+2027 ADASAKEIAR

-2057 TNAEVAELQNVTI
+2057 TNTEVDELQNVTI
-2070 PAIEAIVPQNDP
+2070 PAIEAIVPQKDP
-2082 DANDTNNGI
+2082 NANDTNSGS

-2110 QPNVSETTD
+2110 QPNVTESTD
-2119 NGKADASPT
+2119 NANADTSST
-2128 TPNNSDAATGETTAT
+2128 TTNNHNDAATGGTTAT
-2143 SATDDA
+2143 STDNSATG
-2149 NDKPQANNNSSVDAS
+2149 NGTSDKS
-2164 TNSPTMD
+2164 
-2171 NDVTSKPEVE
+2171 EVE
-2181 STNNGTTDKP
+2181 STNNGTTDKSA
-2191 VTETDNATPAESTT
+2191 TETDNATPAESAR
-2205 NNNSTTTATNENAPT
+2205 NNNSTTATNENAPT
-2220 GSTATAP
+2220 GSTATVP
-2227 TTASTEAASSAD
+2227 TTNASTGAASSAD

-2274 NKAKAEKDGRDST
+2274 NKAKDEKDGRDST

-2303 ITEPNVPSNT
+2303 ITEPKVPSNT
-2313 SKDKEEST
+2313 EKDKKEST

-2340 ADKSPSKADTEVS
+2340 ADKSEGNVDTDVS
-2353 NKPSTSA
+2353 NKPSTSKP
-2360 SSEAKD
+2360 SEAKD
-2366 KMTSTN
+2366 KATSTED
-2372 VSQKDDTATADT
+2372 SQKADMATSDKKDNQAAIGATAD
-2384 NDTQTSVGPVA
+2384 V
-2395 NNKAKDMQTNDTQK
+2395 
-2409 SVGSVANNKATQND
+2409 NNKATQND

-2438 ANQDMLNVTKP
+2438 ANQDMLKVTNTDKHQA
-2449 EENKVKTKSAQQG
+2449 KATSAQQG
-2462 KVNKPKQQ
+2462 KENKAKQQ

-2476 TGMSHNDDLPYAELA
+2476 TGMSHNDDLPYVELA

>member
-31 INPTTAS
+31 TNPTTAS

-51 QPADANAQ
+51 QPADANTQ

-69 PAAQPAAPANQGQ
+69 PAAQPA
-82 PAAQPANQGGQA
+82 NQGGQA
-94 NPAGGT
+94 NPAGG
-100 AQPAGGAAQPAAG
+100 A
-113 TAQPAGQG
+113 AQPAGQG

-142 QAGQGNNQATPA
+142 QAGQGNNQATPNNNATPA

-252 ARGNVAALG
+252 AKGNVAALG

-275 GISKTV
+275 GITKTV

-406 NNGNFGASLKSDQF
+406 NNGNFGASLKADQF

-457 YDQNAN
+457 YDQTAN

-593 SQTDID
+593 SQADID

-608 LIDNQAAIAELDAKA
+608 LIDNQAAIAELDTKA

-732 IKDIGA
+732 IKDIDA

-778 AQIDQAPLNPD
+778 APLNPD

-809 VKAIETTMTAQ
+809 VKAIEATTTAQ

-830 SKIENITDS
+830 FKIENITDS

-847 NEVKQAATARKAQNA
+847 KEVRQAATARKAQNA
-862 TVSNATN
+862 TVSNATD
-869 EEVAEADAA
+869 EEVAEANAAVDAA
-878 VEAAQ
+878 QTE
-883 KQGLHDIQVVKSKQE
+883 GLHDIQVVKSQQE
-898 VADTKSKVLDK
+898 VADTKAKVLDK

-947 EKQAAYTELDTKKQ
+947 EKEAAYTELDAKKQ

-967 DTANSNS
+967 DAANTNS
-974 EVATAKDNGIAAINQ
+974 DVTTAKDNGIAAINQ

-1040 NADIDNAAANADIDN
+1040 NADIDNATANT
-1055 AAANADVDNA
+1055 DVDNA

-1095 AQETAINANNGS
+1095 AQETAIDANNGS

-1123 TTADT
+1123 TAADA
-1128 AIDGAHSNAE
+1128 AIDAAHSNVE

-1159 KDDAKQAIATKAN
+1159 KDNAKQAIATKAN

-1231 PTVNKKVT
+1231 PTVNKKAT

-1282 AISAAITNAQVDEA
+1282 AISAATTNAQVDEA

-1331 INNDQNATTE
+1331 INNDQNATNE

-1366 DNGVDQAKDAGKNSI
+1366 DNGVDTAKDAGKNSI
-1381 QSTQPATAVKL
+1381 QSTQPATAVKS
-1392 NAKNDVDQAVTTQN
+1392 NAKNEVDQAVTTQN

-1430 KEKAYLDILNAQTTN
+1430 KEKAYQDILNAQTTN
-1445 DVTQIKDQAVTDIQG
+1445 DVTQIKDQAVADIQG

-1526 AKENAIQA
+1526 AKDNAIQA

-1563 LSDNTT
+1563 LNNNET
-1569 TNEEKGKDIEPVR
+1569 TNEEKGNDIGPVR
-1582 ATYEE
+1582 AAYEE
-1587 GLNNINTAN
+1587 GLNNINAVT

-1617 NPVKKPAGKTALD
+1617 NPVKKPAGKKELD
-1630 QAAADRKTQ
+1630 QAAADKKTQ

-1650 INDAKQEVDAA
+1650 INDAKQEVDTE

-1695 SEYKKDALAKIADAY
+1695 SEYKKDALAKIEDAY

-1818 ALESIN
+1818 ALENIN

-1838 GKAAIDAIQVDATV
+1838 GKAAIDTIQVDATV

-1857 QAIEVKAE
+1857 QAIEAKAE
-1865 DTKESIDQSDQL
+1865 DTKESIDHSDQL

-1999 QRINPEVKKNALE
+1999 QRINPVVKKNALE

-2027 ADADASAKEIAR
+2027 ADADASAKKIAR

-2057 TNAEVAELQNVTI
+2057 TNTEVAELQNVTI

-2082 DANDTNNGI
+2082 DANDTNNGT

-2128 TPNNSDAATGETTAT
+2128 TPNNSDAATGETTVT

-2149 NDKPQANNNSSVDAS
+2149 KDKPQANNNSSADAS

-2384 NDTQTSVGPVA
+2384 NDTQKSVGPVA

-2409 SVGSVANNKATQND
+2409 SVGSAANNKATQND
-2423 GANASPATVSNGSNS
+2423 GANASPATVSNGSHS
-2438 ANQDMLNVTKP
+2438 MHQDMLNVTKP
-2449 EENKVKTKSAQQG
+2449 EENKANAKSDQQG

>member
-31 INPTTAS
+31 TNPTTAS

-51 QPADANAQ
+51 QPADANTQ

-69 PAAQPAAPANQGQ
+69 PAAQPA
-82 PAAQPANQGGQA
+82 NQGGQA
-94 NPAGGT
+94 NPAGG
-100 AQPAGGAAQPAAG
+100 A
-113 TAQPAGQG
+113 AQPAGQG

-142 QAGQGNNQATPA
+142 QAGQGNNQATPNNNATPA

-252 ARGNVAALG
+252 AKGNVAALG

-275 GISKTV
+275 GITKTV

-406 NNGNFGASLKSDQF
+406 NNGNFGASLKADQF

-457 YDQNAN
+457 YDQTAN

-593 SQTDID
+593 SQADID

-608 LIDNQAAIAELDAKA
+608 LIDNQAAIAELDTKA

-662 TTSQGVTTEK
+662 TTAQGVTTEK

-685 PTVKPQAKQDIIQA
+685 PTVKPQAKQ
-699 VTTRKQQIKKS
+699 
-710 NASLQ
+710 
-715 DEKDVAN
+715 
-722 DKIGKIETKA
+722 
-732 IKDIGA
+732 
-738 ATTNAQVEAIKTK
+738 
-751 AINDINQTTP
+751 
-761 ATTAKAAALEE
+761 
-772 FDEVVQ
+772 
-778 AQIDQAPLNPD
+778 
-789 TTNEEVAEAIERIN
+789 
-803 AAKVSG
+803 
-809 VKAIETTMTAQ
+809 
-820 DLERVKNEEI
+820 
-830 SKIENITDS
+830 
-839 TQTKMDAY
+839 
-847 NEVKQAATARKAQNA
+847 
-862 TVSNATN
+862 
-869 EEVAEADAA
+869 
-878 VEAAQ
+878 
-883 KQGLHDIQVVKSKQE
+883 
-898 VADTKSKVLDK
+898 
-909 INAIQTQA
+909 
-917 KVKPAADTEV
+917 
-927 ENAYNTRKQEIQN
+927 
-940 SNASTTE
+940 
-947 EKQAAYTELDTKKQ
+947 
-961 EARTNL
+961 
-967 DTANSNS
+967 
-974 EVATAKDNGIAAINQ
+974 
-989 VQAATTKKSDAKAE
+989 
-1003 IAQKASERKTAIE
+1003 
-1016 AMNDSTTEEQQAAKD
+1016 
-1031 KVDQAVVTA
+1031 
-1040 NADIDNAAANADIDN
+1040 
-1055 AAANADVDNA
+1055 
-1065 KTTNEAT
+1065 
-1072 IAAITPDANVKPAAK
+1072 
-1087 QAIADKVQ
+1087 AIADKVQ
-1095 AQETAINANNGS
+1095 AQETAIDANNGA

-1112 EAAKQ
+1112 AAAKQ

-1138 VEAAKNAEIAKIE
+1138 VEVAKNAEIAKIE

-1186 EEIAAANA
+1186 EEIEAANA
-1194 DVDNAVT
+1194 NVDNAVT
-1201 QANSNIE
+1201 EANNHIE
-1208 AANSQNDVDQA
+1208 AANSQNEVDQA
-1219 KTTGETSIDQVT
+1219 KTTGESSIDQVT
-1231 PTVNKKVT
+1231 PTVNKKAT
-1239 ARNEITAILNNKL
+1239 ARNEITTTLNNKL

-1263 EEKQAADA
+1263 EEKQDA
-1271 EANTENGKANQ
+1271 ETEANTENAKANQ
-1282 AISAAITNAQVDEA
+1282 AITAATTNAEVDEA

-1307 TPKVVKKQAAKDE
+1307 APKVMKKQAAKDE
-1320 IDQLQATQTNV
+1320 IDQLQAAQTAV
-1331 INNDQNATTE
+1331 INNDQNATNE

-1361 TAATD
+1361 TAAAD
-1366 DNGVDQAKDAGKNSI
+1366 NNGVDTAKDAGKNSI
-1381 QSTQPATAVKL
+1381 QSTQPATAVKS

-1421 AAKDLVLKA
+1421 AAKDLVSKA
-1430 KEKAYLDILNAQTTN
+1430 KEKAYQDILNAQTTN
-1445 DVTQIKDQAVTDIQG
+1445 DVTQIKDQAVADIQG
-1460 ITADTTIKDVAKDE
+1460 ITADTTIKDVAKGE
-1474 LATKAN
+1474 LAAKAN
-1480 EQKALIAQTADATTE
+1480 EQKALIAQTVDATTE
-1495 EKEQANQQV
+1495 EKDQANQQV

-1526 AKENAIQA
+1526 AKDNAIQA

-1540 STDVKTNARAELLT
+1540 STDVKTNARAELLN

-1563 LSDNTT
+1563 LNDNTT
-1569 TNEEKGKDIEPVR
+1569 TNEEKGKDIGPVR
-1582 ATYEE
+1582 AAYEE
-1587 GLNNINTAN
+1587 GLNNINAAT

-1606 TAVQKVQQLHA
+1606 AAVQKVQQLHA
-1617 NPVKKPAGKTALD
+1617 NPVKKPAGKTELD
-1630 QAAADRKTQ
+1630 QAAADKKTQ

-1650 INDAKQEVDAA
+1650 INDAKQEVDTE
-1661 LNQAKTNVDQS
+1661 LNQAKTNIDQS
-1672 STNEYVDNAVKEG
+1672 STDDYVDAAVRDG

-1795 ADTNATQDEKQQ
+1795 SDTNATQDEKQQ

-1824 NGVDNGDVDDALTQ
+1824 NGVDNSDVDDALTQ
-1838 GKAAIDAIQVDATV
+1838 GKATIDAVQVDANV
-1852 KPKAN
+1852 KAKAN
-1857 QAIEVKAE
+1857 QAIDAKAE
-1865 DTKESIDQSDQL
+1865 ETKESIDQSDQL
-1877 TAEEKTEALAMIK
+1877 TAEEKTEALATIK

-1941 DQIEAGVNVDADAT
+1941 DQIEAGVNVDSDAT

-1999 QRINPEVKKNALE
+1999 QRINPVVKKNALE

-2039 TDLGRYFDRFADK
+2039 TDLGRYFDRFADN

-2057 TNAEVAELQNVTI
+2057 TNAEVDELQNVTI

-2082 DANDTNNGI
+2082 NANHSSS

-2099 SNANATPENTG
+2099 SNANAEPENAG
-2110 QPNVSETTD
+2110 QPNVTEKTD
-2119 NGKADASPT
+2119 NANADTSST
-2128 TPNNSDAATGETTAT
+2128 TTNNHNDAATGETTGT
-2143 SATDDA
+2143 STNNSSTDDA
-2149 NDKPQANNNSSVDAS
+2149 NNKPTANNNSSVDAS
-2164 TNSPTMD
+2164 TDNSATGNGTTD
-2171 NDVTSKPEVE
+2171 KPAVE

-2191 VTETDNATPAESTT
+2191 ATETDNATPAESTT
-2205 NNNSTTTATNENAPT
+2205 NNNSTTATNENAPT

-2227 TTASTEAASSAD
+2227 TTNASTGAASSAD

-2274 NKAKAEKDGRDST
+2274 NKAKDEKDGRDST

-2303 ITEPNVPSNT
+2303 ITEPKVPSNRE
-2313 SKDKEEST
+2313 KDKEEST

-2340 ADKSPSKADTEVS
+2340 ADKSEGNVDTDVS
-2353 NKPSTSA
+2353 NKPSTSKP
-2360 SSEAKD
+2360 SEVKD
-2366 KMTSTN
+2366 KTTSTED
-2372 VSQKDDTATADT
+2372 SQKADMATADT
-2384 NDTQTSVGPVA
+2384 
-2395 NNKAKDMQTNDTQK
+2395 KDNQAAIGATAD
-2409 SVGSVANNKATQND
+2409 VNNKATQNG
-2423 GANASPATVSNGSNS
+2423 GANASSATVSNGSHS
-2438 ANQDMLNVTKP
+2438 MHQDMLKVT
-2449 EENKVKTKSAQQG
+2449 NTDDHQAKTKSDQQG

>member
-31 INPTTAS
+31 TNPTTAS

-51 QPADANAQ
+51 QPADANTQ

-69 PAAQPAAPANQGQ
+69 PAAQPA
-82 PAAQPANQGGQA
+82 NQGGQA
-94 NPAGGT
+94 NPAGG
-100 AQPAGGAAQPAAG
+100 A
-113 TAQPAGQG
+113 AQPAGQG

-142 QAGQGNNQATPA
+142 QAGQGNNQATPNNNATPA

-252 ARGNVAALG
+252 AKGNVAALG

-275 GISKTV
+275 GITKTV

-301 QGATNLVIKDAKKNT
+301 QGTTNLVIKDAKKNT

-406 NNGNFGASLKSDQF
+406 NNGNFGASLKADQF

-457 YDQNAN
+457 YDQTAN

-593 SQTDID
+593 SQADID

-608 LIDNQAAIAELDAKA
+608 LIDNQAAIAELDTKA

-732 IKDIGA
+732 IKDIDA

-809 VKAIETTMTAQ
+809 VKAIEATTTAQ

-830 SKIENITDS
+830 FKIENITDS

-847 NEVKQAATARKAQNA
+847 KEVRQAATARKAQNA
-862 TVSNATN
+862 TVSNATD
-869 EEVAEADAA
+869 EEVAEANAAVDAA
-878 VEAAQ
+878 QTE
-883 KQGLHDIQVVKSKQE
+883 GLHDIQVVKSQQE
-898 VADTKSKVLDK
+898 VADTKAKVLDK

-947 EKQAAYTELDTKKQ
+947 EK
-961 EARTNL
+961 
-967 DTANSNS
+967 
-974 EVATAKDNGIAAINQ
+974 
-989 VQAATTKKSDAKAE
+989 
-1003 IAQKASERKTAIE
+1003 
-1016 AMNDSTTEEQQAAKD
+1016 
-1031 KVDQAVVTA
+1031 
-1040 NADIDNAAANADIDN
+1040 
-1055 AAANADVDNA
+1055 
-1065 KTTNEAT
+1065 
-1072 IAAITPDANVKPAAK
+1072 
-1087 QAIADKVQ
+1087 
-1095 AQETAINANNGS
+1095 
-1107 TTEEK
+1107 

-1123 TTADT
+1123 TAADA
-1128 AIDGAHSNAE
+1128 AIDAAHSNVE

-1159 KDDAKQAIATKAN
+1159 KDNAKQAIATKAN

-1231 PTVNKKVT
+1231 PTVNKKTT

-1282 AISAAITNAQVDEA
+1282 AISAATTNAQVDEA

-1331 INNDQNATTE
+1331 INNDQNATNE

-1366 DNGVDQAKDAGKNSI
+1366 DNGVDTAKDAGKNSI
-1381 QSTQPATAVKL
+1381 QSTQPATAVKS
-1392 NAKNDVDQAVTTQN
+1392 NAKNEVDQAVTTQN

-1430 KEKAYLDILNAQTTN
+1430 KEKAYQDILNAQTTN
-1445 DVTQIKDQAVTDIQG
+1445 DVTQIKDQAVADIQG

-1526 AKENAIQA
+1526 AKDNAIQA

-1563 LSDNTT
+1563 LNNNET
-1569 TNEEKGKDIEPVR
+1569 TNEEKGNDIGPVR
-1582 ATYEE
+1582 AAYEE
-1587 GLNNINTAN
+1587 GLNNINAAT

-1617 NPVKKPAGKTALD
+1617 NPVKKPAGKKELD
-1630 QAAADRKTQ
+1630 QAAADKKTQ

-1650 INDAKQEVDAA
+1650 INDAKQEVDTE

-1695 SEYKKDALAKIADAY
+1695 SEYKKDALAKIEDAY

-1818 ALESIN
+1818 ALENIN

-1838 GKAAIDAIQVDATV
+1838 GKAAIDTIQVDATV

-1857 QAIEVKAE
+1857 QAIEAKAE
-1865 DTKESIDQSDQL
+1865 DTKESIDHSDQL

-1999 QRINPEVKKNALE
+1999 QRINPVVKKNALE

-2057 TNAEVAELQNVTI
+2057 TNTEVAELQNVTI

-2082 DANDTNNGI
+2082 DANDTNNGT

-2128 TPNNSDAATGETTAT
+2128 TPNNSDAATGETTVT

-2149 NDKPQANNNSSVDAS
+2149 KDKPQANNNSSADAS

-2384 NDTQTSVGPVA
+2384 NDTQKSVGP
-2395 NNKAKDMQTNDTQK
+2395 
-2409 SVGSVANNKATQND
+2409 VANNKATQND
-2423 GANASPATVSNGSNS
+2423 GANASPATVSNGSHS
-2438 ANQDMLNVTKP
+2438 MHQDMLNVTKP
-2449 EENKVKTKSAQQG
+2449 EENKANAKSDQQG

>member
-31 INPTTAS
+31 TNPTTAS

-51 QPADANAQ
+51 QPADVNTQ

-69 PAAQPAAPANQGQ
+69 PTAQPAAPANQGQ

-94 NPAGGT
+94 NPAGG
-100 AQPAGGAAQPAAG
+100 AAQPN
-113 TAQPAGQG
+113 TQPAGQG

-142 QAGQGNNQATPA
+142 QAGQGNNQATPNNNATPA

-177 TQDPNASNTGEGSIN
+177 TQDPNASNTREGSIN

-398 YTINTEIG
+398 FTINTEVG
-406 NNGNFGASLKSDQF
+406 NNGNFGASLKAYQF

-457 YDQNAN
+457 YDQTAN
-463 KVTFTSQGVT
+463 T
-473 TARGTHT
+473 
-480 KEVLFPDKSL
+480 
-490 KLSYK
+490 
-495 VNVANIDTPK
+495 N
-505 NIDFNEKLTY
+505 
-515 RTASDVVINNAQPEV
+515 SDV
-530 TLTADPFSVAV
+530 T
-541 EMNKDALQ
+541 
-549 QQVNSQVDNSHYT
+549 
-562 TASIAEYNK
+562 
-571 LKQQADT
+571 
-578 ILNEDANH
+578 
-586 VETANRA
+586 
-593 SQTDID
+593 
-599 GLVTKLQAA
+599 
-608 LIDNQAAIAELDAKA
+608 
-623 QEKVTAAQQSKKVT
+623 
-637 QDEVAALVTKINNDK
+637 
-652 NNAIAEINKQ
+652 
-662 TTSQGVTTEK
+662 
-672 DNGIAVLE
+672 
-680 QDVIT
+680 
-685 PTVKPQAKQDIIQA
+685 
-699 VTTRKQQIKKS
+699 
-710 NASLQ
+710 
-715 DEKDVAN
+715 
-722 DKIGKIETKA
+722 
-732 IKDIGA
+732 
-738 ATTNAQVEAIKTK
+738 
-751 AINDINQTTP
+751 
-761 ATTAKAAALEE
+761 
-772 FDEVVQ
+772 
-778 AQIDQAPLNPD
+778 
-789 TTNEEVAEAIERIN
+789 
-803 AAKVSG
+803 
-809 VKAIETTMTAQ
+809 
-820 DLERVKNEEI
+820 
-830 SKIENITDS
+830 
-839 TQTKMDAY
+839 
-847 NEVKQAATARKAQNA
+847 
-862 TVSNATN
+862 
-869 EEVAEADAA
+869 
-878 VEAAQ
+878 
-883 KQGLHDIQVVKSKQE
+883 
-898 VADTKSKVLDK
+898 
-909 INAIQTQA
+909 
-917 KVKPAADTEV
+917 
-927 ENAYNTRKQEIQN
+927 
-940 SNASTTE
+940 
-947 EKQAAYTELDTKKQ
+947 
-961 EARTNL
+961 
-967 DTANSNS
+967 
-974 EVATAKDNGIAAINQ
+974 TAKDNGIAAINQ
-989 VQAATTKKSDAKAE
+989 VQAVTTKKSDAKAE

-1040 NADIDNAAANADIDN
+1040 NTDIDNAAANT
-1055 AAANADVDNA
+1055 DVDNA

-1072 IAAITPDANVKPAAK
+1072 IAAITPDANVKPTAK

-1095 AQETAINANNGS
+1095 EQETAIDANNGA

-1112 EAAKQ
+1112 ATAKQ

-1159 KDDAKQAIATKAN
+1159 KDDAKQAITTKAN

-1231 PTVNKKVT
+1231 PTVNKKAT
-1239 ARNEITAILNNKL
+1239 ARNEITTILNNKL
-1252 QEIQATPDATD
+1252 QEIQATPDVTD
-1263 EEKQAADA
+1263 EEKQTADA

-1282 AISAAITNAQVDEA
+1282 AISAATTNAQVDEA

-1307 TPKVVKKQAAKDE
+1307 TSKVVKKQAAKDE
-1320 IDQLQATQTNV
+1320 IDQLQVAQTSV

-1366 DNGVDQAKDAGKNSI
+1366 DNGVDTAKDAGKNSI
-1381 QSTQPATAVKL
+1381 QSTQPATAVKS
-1392 NAKNDVDQAVTTQN
+1392 NAKNEVDQAVTTQN

-1421 AAKDLVLKA
+1421 AAKDLVLKV
-1430 KEKAYLDILNAQTTN
+1430 KEKAYQDILNAQTTN
-1445 DVTQIKDQAVTDIQG
+1445 DVTQIKDQAVADVQG
-1460 ITADTTIKDVAKDE
+1460 ITADTTIKDVARDE

-1495 EKEQANQQV
+1495 EKEQENQQV

-1526 AKENAIQA
+1526 AKDNAIQA

-1650 INDAKQEVDAA
+1650 INDAKQEVDAV

-1710 NAKVNEAD
+1710 NAKVNEED

-1768 YTIPTGKKESATT
+1768 YTIPTGKKETATT

-1824 NGVDNGDVDDALTQ
+1824 NGVDNSDVDDALTQ
-1838 GKAAIDAIQVDATV
+1838 GKAAIDTIQVDATV

-1857 QAIEVKAE
+1857 QAIEAKAE
-1865 DTKESIDQSDQL
+1865 DTKESIDHSDQL

-1890 QITDQAKQGIT
+1890 QITDQAKKGIT

-1928 EKQKAIEELETAL
+1928 EKQKAIEELEAAL

-1976 ISDQTTNAEIATVK
+1976 ISDQTTNAEIATIK

-1999 QRINPEVKKNALE
+1999 QRINPVVKKNTLE

-2057 TNAEVAELQNVTI
+2057 TNTEVAELQNVTI

-2082 DANDTNNGI
+2082 NANDTNNGT

-2110 QPNVSETTD
+2110 QPNVTESTD
-2119 NGKADASPT
+2119 NANADTSST
-2128 TPNNSDAATGETTAT
+2128 TTNNQNDTTTGETTAT
-2143 SATDDA
+2143 SANSSATNDA
-2149 NDKPQANNNSSVDAS
+2149 NNKPTANNNSSVDAS
-2164 TNSPTMD
+2164 TDNSATGNGTTD
-2171 NDVTSKPEVE
+2171 KPEVE

-2191 VTETDNATPAESTT
+2191 ATETDNATPAESTT
-2205 NNNSTTTATNENAPT
+2205 NNNSTTTATNENVPT

-2227 TTASTEAASSAD
+2227 TTASTEATSSAD

-2303 ITEPNVPSNT
+2303 ITEPKVSSNT

-2326 AGQLKSETNVASNE
+2326 AEQHNSDTNVTSNE
-2340 ADKSPSKADTEVS
+2340 VVKSPSKADTDVS

-2372 VSQKDDTATADT
+2372 VSQTDDTATADT
-2384 NDTQTSVGPVA
+2384 NDTQKSVGSAA
-2395 NNKAKDMQTNDTQK
+2395 NNKAKDMQTNDM
-2409 SVGSVANNKATQND
+2409 KA
-2423 GANASPATVSNGSNS
+2423 PLATVSKGSNS
-2438 ANQDMLNVTKP
+2438 ANQDMLNVTKTK
-2449 EENKVKTKSAQQG
+2449 ENKANAKSVQQG

-2504 KKDQQTEE
+2504 KKDHQTEE

>member
-31 INPTTAS
+31 TNPTTAS

-51 QPADANAQ
+51 QPADANTQ

-69 PAAQPAAPANQGQ
+69 PAAQPA
-82 PAAQPANQGGQA
+82 NQGGQA
-94 NPAGGT
+94 NPAGG
-100 AQPAGGAAQPAAG
+100 A
-113 TAQPAGQG
+113 AQPAGQG

-142 QAGQGNNQATPA
+142 QAGQGNNQATPNNNATPA

-252 ARGNVAALG
+252 AKGNVAALG

-275 GISKTV
+275 GITKTV

-406 NNGNFGASLKSDQF
+406 NNGNFGASLKADQF

-457 YDQNAN
+457 YDQTAN

-593 SQTDID
+593 SQADID

-608 LIDNQAAIAELDAKA
+608 LIDNQAAIAELDTKA

-732 IKDIGA
+732 IKDIDA

-809 VKAIETTMTAQ
+809 VKAIEATTTAQ

-830 SKIENITDS
+830 FKIENITDS

-847 NEVKQAATARKAQNA
+847 KEVRQAATARKAQNA
-862 TVSNATN
+862 TVSNATD
-869 EEVAEADAA
+869 EEVAEANAAVDAA
-878 VEAAQ
+878 QTE
-883 KQGLHDIQVVKSKQE
+883 GLHDIQVVKSQQE
-898 VADTKSKVLDK
+898 VADTKAKVLDK

-947 EKQAAYTELDTKKQ
+947 EKQAA
-961 EARTNL
+961 
-967 DTANSNS
+967 
-974 EVATAKDNGIAAINQ
+974 
-989 VQAATTKKSDAKAE
+989 
-1003 IAQKASERKTAIE
+1003 
-1016 AMNDSTTEEQQAAKD
+1016 
-1031 KVDQAVVTA
+1031 
-1040 NADIDNAAANADIDN
+1040 
-1055 AAANADVDNA
+1055 
-1065 KTTNEAT
+1065 
-1072 IAAITPDANVKPAAK
+1072 
-1087 QAIADKVQ
+1087 
-1095 AQETAINANNGS
+1095 
-1107 TTEEK
+1107 
-1112 EAAKQ
+1112 
-1117 QVQTEK
+1117 
-1123 TTADT
+1123 
-1128 AIDGAHSNAE
+1128 
-1138 VEAAKNAEIAKIE
+1138 
-1151 AIQPATTT
+1151 
-1159 KDDAKQAIATKAN
+1159 
-1172 ERKTAIAQT
+1172 
-1181 QDITA
+1181 
-1186 EEIAAANA
+1186 
-1194 DVDNAVT
+1194 
-1201 QANSNIE
+1201 
-1208 AANSQNDVDQA
+1208 
-1219 KTTGETSIDQVT
+1219 
-1231 PTVNKKVT
+1231 
-1239 ARNEITAILNNKL
+1239 
-1252 QEIQATPDATD
+1252 
-1263 EEKQAADA
+1263 DA

-1282 AISAAITNAQVDEA
+1282 AISAATTNAQVDEA

-1331 INNDQNATTE
+1331 INNDQNATNE

-1366 DNGVDQAKDAGKNSI
+1366 DNGVDTAKDAGKNSI
-1381 QSTQPATAVKL
+1381 QSTQPATAVKS
-1392 NAKNDVDQAVTTQN
+1392 NAKNEVDQAVTTQN

-1430 KEKAYLDILNAQTTN
+1430 KEKAYQDILNAQTTN
-1445 DVTQIKDQAVTDIQG
+1445 DVTQIKDQAVADIQG

-1526 AKENAIQA
+1526 AKDNAIQA

-1563 LSDNTT
+1563 LNNNET
-1569 TNEEKGKDIEPVR
+1569 TNEEKGNDIGPVR
-1582 ATYEE
+1582 AAYEE
-1587 GLNNINTAN
+1587 GLNNINAAT

-1617 NPVKKPAGKTALD
+1617 NPVKKPAGKKELD
-1630 QAAADRKTQ
+1630 QAAADKKTQ

-1650 INDAKQEVDAA
+1650 INDAKQEVDTE

-1695 SEYKKDALAKIADAY
+1695 SEYKKDALAKIEDAY

-1818 ALESIN
+1818 ALENIN

-1838 GKAAIDAIQVDATV
+1838 GKAAIDTIQVDATV

-1857 QAIEVKAE
+1857 QAIEAKAE
-1865 DTKESIDQSDQL
+1865 DTKESIDHSDQL

-1999 QRINPEVKKNALE
+1999 QRINPVVKKNALE

-2057 TNAEVAELQNVTI
+2057 TNTEVAELQNVTI

-2082 DANDTNNGI
+2082 DANDTNNGT

-2128 TPNNSDAATGETTAT
+2128 TPNNSDAATGETTVT

-2149 NDKPQANNNSSVDAS
+2149 KDKPQANNNSSADAS

-2384 NDTQTSVGPVA
+2384 NDTQKSVGPVA

-2409 SVGSVANNKATQND
+2409 SVGSAANNKATQND
-2423 GANASPATVSNGSNS
+2423 GANASPATVSNGSHS
-2438 ANQDMLNVTKP
+2438 MHQDMLNVTKP
-2449 EENKVKTKSAQQG
+2449 EENKANAKSDQQG

>member
-31 INPTTAS
+31 TNPTTAS

-51 QPADANAQ
+51 QPADANTQ

-69 PAAQPAAPANQGQ
+69 PAAQPA
-82 PAAQPANQGGQA
+82 NQGGQA
-94 NPAGGT
+94 NPAGG
-100 AQPAGGAAQPAAG
+100 A
-113 TAQPAGQG
+113 AQPAGQG

-142 QAGQGNNQATPA
+142 QAGQGNNQATPNNNATPA

-252 ARGNVAALG
+252 AKGNVAALG

-275 GISKTV
+275 GITKTV

-301 QGATNLVIKDAKKNT
+301 QGTTNLVIKDAKKNT

-406 NNGNFGASLKSDQF
+406 NNGNFGASLKADQF

-457 YDQNAN
+457 YDQTAN

-530 TLTADPFSVAV
+530 TLTADPFSVVV

-593 SQTDID
+593 SQADID

-608 LIDNQAAIAELDAKA
+608 LIDNQAAIAELDTKA

-732 IKDIGA
+732 IKDIDA

-809 VKAIETTMTAQ
+809 VKAIEATTTAQ

-830 SKIENITDS
+830 FKIENITDS

-847 NEVKQAATARKAQNA
+847 KEVRQAATARKAQNA
-862 TVSNATN
+862 TVSNATD
-869 EEVAEADAA
+869 EEVAEANAAVDAA
-878 VEAAQ
+878 QTE
-883 KQGLHDIQVVKSKQE
+883 GLHDIQVVKSQQE
-898 VADTKSKVLDK
+898 VADTKAKVLDK

-947 EKQAAYTELDTKKQ
+947 EK
-961 EARTNL
+961 
-967 DTANSNS
+967 
-974 EVATAKDNGIAAINQ
+974 
-989 VQAATTKKSDAKAE
+989 
-1003 IAQKASERKTAIE
+1003 
-1016 AMNDSTTEEQQAAKD
+1016 
-1031 KVDQAVVTA
+1031 
-1040 NADIDNAAANADIDN
+1040 
-1055 AAANADVDNA
+1055 
-1065 KTTNEAT
+1065 
-1072 IAAITPDANVKPAAK
+1072 
-1087 QAIADKVQ
+1087 
-1095 AQETAINANNGS
+1095 
-1107 TTEEK
+1107 

-1123 TTADT
+1123 TAADA
-1128 AIDGAHSNAE
+1128 AIDAAHSNVE

-1159 KDDAKQAIATKAN
+1159 KDNAKQAIATKAN

-1231 PTVNKKVT
+1231 PTVNKKAT

-1282 AISAAITNAQVDEA
+1282 AISAATTNAQVDEA

-1331 INNDQNATTE
+1331 INNDQNATNE

-1366 DNGVDQAKDAGKNSI
+1366 DNGVDTAKDAGKNSI
-1381 QSTQPATAVKL
+1381 QSTQPATAVKS
-1392 NAKNDVDQAVTTQN
+1392 NAKNEVDQAVTTQN

-1430 KEKAYLDILNAQTTN
+1430 KEKAYQDILNAQTTN
-1445 DVTQIKDQAVTDIQG
+1445 DVTQIKDQAVADIQG

-1526 AKENAIQA
+1526 AKDNAIQA

-1563 LSDNTT
+1563 LNNNET
-1569 TNEEKGKDIEPVR
+1569 TNEEKGNDIGPVR
-1582 ATYEE
+1582 AAYEE
-1587 GLNNINTAN
+1587 GLNNINAAT

-1617 NPVKKPAGKTALD
+1617 NPVKKPAGKKELD
-1630 QAAADRKTQ
+1630 QAAADKKTQ

-1650 INDAKQEVDAA
+1650 INDAKQEVDTE

-1695 SEYKKDALAKIADAY
+1695 SEYKKDALAKIEDAY

-1781 DLYAYADQKKNNIS
+1781 DLYAYADQKKNNFS

-1818 ALESIN
+1818 ALENIN

-1838 GKAAIDAIQVDATV
+1838 GKAAIDTIQVDATV

-1857 QAIEVKAE
+1857 QAIEAKAE
-1865 DTKESIDQSDQL
+1865 DTKESIDHSDQL

-1999 QRINPEVKKNALE
+1999 QRINPVVKKNALE

-2057 TNAEVAELQNVTI
+2057 TNTEVAELQNVTI

-2082 DANDTNNGI
+2082 DANDTNNGT

-2128 TPNNSDAATGETTAT
+2128 TPNNSDAATGETTVT

-2149 NDKPQANNNSSVDAS
+2149 KDKPQANNNSSADAS

-2384 NDTQTSVGPVA
+2384 NDTQKSVGP
-2395 NNKAKDMQTNDTQK
+2395 
-2409 SVGSVANNKATQND
+2409 VANNKATQND
-2423 GANASPATVSNGSNS
+2423 GANASPATVSNGSHS
-2438 ANQDMLNVTKP
+2438 MHQDMLNVTKP
-2449 EENKVKTKSAQQG
+2449 EENKANAKSDQQG

>member
-31 INPTTAS
+31 TNPTTAS

-51 QPADANAQ
+51 QPADANTQ

-69 PAAQPAAPANQGQ
+69 PAAQPA
-82 PAAQPANQGGQA
+82 NQGGQA
-94 NPAGGT
+94 NPAGG
-100 AQPAGGAAQPAAG
+100 AAQPN
-113 TAQPAGQG
+113 TQPAGQG

-133 PGNQAAPAN
+133 PG
-142 QAGQGNNQATPA
+142 NQATPA

-252 ARGNVAALG
+252 AKGNVAALG

-406 NNGNFGASLKSDQF
+406 NNGNFGASLKADQF

-593 SQTDID
+593 SQADID

-732 IKDIGA
+732 IKDIDA

-751 AINDINQTTP
+751 AINDINQTAP

-809 VKAIETTMTAQ
+809 VKAIEATTTAQ

-917 KVKPAADTEV
+917 KVKPT
-927 ENAYNTRKQEIQN
+927 
-940 SNASTTE
+940 
-947 EKQAAYTELDTKKQ
+947 
-961 EARTNL
+961 
-967 DTANSNS
+967 
-974 EVATAKDNGIAAINQ
+974 
-989 VQAATTKKSDAKAE
+989 
-1003 IAQKASERKTAIE
+1003 
-1016 AMNDSTTEEQQAAKD
+1016 
-1031 KVDQAVVTA
+1031 
-1040 NADIDNAAANADIDN
+1040 
-1055 AAANADVDNA
+1055 
-1065 KTTNEAT
+1065 
-1072 IAAITPDANVKPAAK
+1072 AK

-1095 AQETAINANNGS
+1095 AQETAIDANNGA

-1123 TTADT
+1123 TAADA
-1128 AIDGAHSNAE
+1128 AIDAAHSNVE

-1159 KDDAKQAIATKAN
+1159 KDNAKQAIATKAN

-1231 PTVNKKVT
+1231 PTVNKKAT

-1252 QEIQATPDATD
+1252 QAIQATPDATN

-1271 EANTENGKANQ
+1271 EANTENGKAIQ
-1282 AISAAITNAQVDEA
+1282 AIAAATTNADVDEA

-1331 INNDQNATTE
+1331 INNDQNATNE

-1381 QSTQPATAVKL
+1381 QSTQPATAVKS

-1430 KEKAYLDILNAQTTN
+1430 KEKAYQDILNAQTTN
-1445 DVTQIKDQAVTDIQG
+1445 DVTQIKDQAVADIQG

-1526 AKENAIQA
+1526 AKDNAIQA

-1563 LSDNTT
+1563 LNNNET
-1569 TNEEKGKDIEPVR
+1569 TNEEKGNDIGPVR
-1582 ATYEE
+1582 AAYEE
-1587 GLNNINTAN
+1587 GLNNINAATTTA
-1596 TTGDVTTAKD
+1596 DVTTAKD

-1617 NPVKKPAGKTALD
+1617 NPVKKPAGKKELD
-1630 QAAADRKTQ
+1630 QAAADKKTQ

-1650 INDAKQEVDAA
+1650 INDAKQEIDTE

-1999 QRINPEVKKNALE
+1999 QRINPVVKKNALE

-2057 TNAEVAELQNVTI
+2057 TNTEVAELQNVTI

-2082 DANDTNNGI
+2082 DANDTNNGT

-2128 TPNNSDAATGETTAT
+2128 TPNNSDAATGETTVT

-2149 NDKPQANNNSSVDAS
+2149 KDKPQANNNSSADAS

-2171 NDVTSKPEVE
+2171 NDVTSKPKVE

-2220 GSTATAP
+2220 GSTTTAP

-2321 TNQTD
+2321 SNQTD
-2326 AGQLKSETNVASNE
+2326 AGQPKSETNVASNE

-2384 NDTQTSVGPVA
+2384 NDTQTSVGPDA
-2395 NNKAKDMQTNDTQK
+2395 NNKAMQN
-2409 SVGSVANNKATQND
+2409 G
-2423 GANASPATVSNGSNS
+2423 GANASSATVSNGSHS
-2438 ANQDMLNVTKP
+2438 MHQDMLKVT
-2449 EENKVKTKSAQQG
+2449 NTDDHQAKTKSAQQG

>member
-31 INPTTAS
+31 TNPTTAS

-51 QPADANAQ
+51 QPADANTQ

-69 PAAQPAAPANQGQ
+69 PTAQPAAPANQGQ

-94 NPAGGT
+94 NPAGG
-100 AQPAGGAAQPAAG
+100 AAQPN
-113 TAQPAGQG
+113 TQPAGQG

-142 QAGQGNNQATPA
+142 QAGQGNNQATPNNNATPA

-166 QPAAPVAANAQ
+166 QPAANAQ

-398 YTINTEIG
+398 FTINTEIG
-406 NNGNFGASLKSDQF
+406 NNGNFGASLKADQF

-571 LKQQADT
+571 LKQQADN

-593 SQTDID
+593 SQAAID

-732 IKDIGA
+732 IKDIDA

-751 AINDINQTTP
+751 AINDINQTAP

-809 VKAIETTMTAQ
+809 VKAIEATTTAQ

-847 NEVKQAATARKAQNA
+847 NDVKQAATARKAQNA

-967 DTANSNS
+967 DAANTNS
-974 EVATAKDNGIAAINQ
+974 DVTTAKDNSIAAINQ

-1040 NADIDNAAANADIDN
+1040 NTDIDNAAANT
-1055 AAANADVDNA
+1055 DVDNA

-1072 IAAITPDANVKPAAK
+1072 IAAITPDANVKPTAK

-1095 AQETAINANNGS
+1095 AQETAIDAYNGA

-1112 EAAKQ
+1112 AAAKQ

-1123 TTADT
+1123 TTADA

-1159 KDDAKQAIATKAN
+1159 KDDAKQAITTKAN
-1172 ERKTAIAQT
+1172 ERKAAIAQT

-1231 PTVNKKVT
+1231 PTVNKKAT
-1239 ARNEITAILNNKL
+1239 ARNEITTILNNKL
-1252 QEIQATPDATD
+1252 QAIQATPDATD

-1282 AISAAITNAQVDEA
+1282 AISAATTNAQVDEA
-1296 KANAEAAINAV
+1296 KANAEVAINAV

-1320 IDQLQATQTNV
+1320 IDQLQVAQTSV
-1331 INNDQNATTE
+1331 INNDRNATNE

-1381 QSTQPATAVKL
+1381 QSTQPATAVKS
-1392 NAKNDVDQAVTTQN
+1392 NAKNEVDQAVTTQN

-1430 KEKAYLDILNAQTTN
+1430 KEKAYQDILNAQTTN
-1445 DVTQIKDQAVTDIQG
+1445 DVTQIKDQAVADVQG

-1526 AKENAIQA
+1526 AKDNAIQA

-1650 INDAKQEVDAA
+1650 INDAKQEVDAT

-1695 SEYKKDALAKIADAY
+1695 SEYKKDALAKIEAAY
-1710 NAKVNEAD
+1710 NSKVNEAD

-1768 YTIPTGKKESATT
+1768 YTIPTGKKETATT

-1857 QAIEVKAE
+1857 QAIEAKAE
-1865 DTKESIDQSDQL
+1865 DTKESIDHSDQL

-1890 QITDQAKQGIT
+1890 QITDQAKKGIN

-2027 ADADASAKEIAR
+2027 ADASAKEIAR
-2039 TDLGRYFDRFADK
+2039 TDLGRYFDRFADN

-2082 DANDTNNGI
+2082 DANDTNNGT

-2143 SATDDA
+2143 STNNPSTDDA
-2149 NDKPQANNNSSVDAS
+2149 NNKPTANNNSSVDAS
-2164 TNSPTMD
+2164 TDNSATGNGTID
-2171 NDVTSKPEVE
+2171 KPEVE

-2191 VTETDNATPAESTT
+2191 ATETDNVTPAESTT
-2205 NNNSTTTATNENAPT
+2205 NNNSTTATNENAPT

-2239 SKDNASVNDS
+2239 SKDNAFVNDS

-2262 STNGKVAQPKSE
+2262 STNGMVVQPKSE

-2303 ITEPNVPSNT
+2303 ITEPKVPSNT

-2326 AGQLKSETNVASNE
+2326 AGHLKSETNVASNE
-2340 ADKSPSKADTEVS
+2340 VDKSEGNVDTDVS
-2353 NKPSTSA
+2353 NKPSTSKP
-2360 SSEAKD
+2360 SEAKD
-2366 KMTSTN
+2366 KATSTED
-2372 VSQKDDTATADT
+2372 SQKADMATADT
-2384 NDTQTSVGPVA
+2384 
-2395 NNKAKDMQTNDTQK
+2395 KDNQAAIGATAD
-2409 SVGSVANNKATQND
+2409 VNNKATQND

-2438 ANQDMLNVTKP
+2438 TNQDMLNVTKT
-2449 EENKVKTKSAQQG
+2449 EENKANVKSAQQG

>member
-31 INPTTAS
+31 TNPTTAS

-51 QPADANAQ
+51 QPADVNTQ

-69 PAAQPAAPANQGQ
+69 PTAQPAAPANQGQ

-94 NPAGGT
+94 NPAGG
-100 AQPAGGAAQPAAG
+100 AAQPN
-113 TAQPAGQG
+113 TQPAGQG

-142 QAGQGNNQATPA
+142 QAGQGNNQATPNNNATPA

-177 TQDPNASNTGEGSIN
+177 TQDPNASNTREGSIN

-398 YTINTEIG
+398 FTINTEVG
-406 NNGNFGASLKSDQF
+406 NNGNFGASLKADQF

-457 YDQNAN
+457 YDQTAN
-463 KVTFTSQGVT
+463 T
-473 TARGTHT
+473 
-480 KEVLFPDKSL
+480 
-490 KLSYK
+490 
-495 VNVANIDTPK
+495 N
-505 NIDFNEKLTY
+505 
-515 RTASDVVINNAQPEV
+515 SDV
-530 TLTADPFSVAV
+530 T
-541 EMNKDALQ
+541 
-549 QQVNSQVDNSHYT
+549 
-562 TASIAEYNK
+562 
-571 LKQQADT
+571 
-578 ILNEDANH
+578 
-586 VETANRA
+586 
-593 SQTDID
+593 
-599 GLVTKLQAA
+599 
-608 LIDNQAAIAELDAKA
+608 
-623 QEKVTAAQQSKKVT
+623 
-637 QDEVAALVTKINNDK
+637 
-652 NNAIAEINKQ
+652 
-662 TTSQGVTTEK
+662 
-672 DNGIAVLE
+672 
-680 QDVIT
+680 
-685 PTVKPQAKQDIIQA
+685 
-699 VTTRKQQIKKS
+699 
-710 NASLQ
+710 
-715 DEKDVAN
+715 
-722 DKIGKIETKA
+722 
-732 IKDIGA
+732 
-738 ATTNAQVEAIKTK
+738 
-751 AINDINQTTP
+751 
-761 ATTAKAAALEE
+761 
-772 FDEVVQ
+772 
-778 AQIDQAPLNPD
+778 
-789 TTNEEVAEAIERIN
+789 
-803 AAKVSG
+803 
-809 VKAIETTMTAQ
+809 
-820 DLERVKNEEI
+820 
-830 SKIENITDS
+830 
-839 TQTKMDAY
+839 
-847 NEVKQAATARKAQNA
+847 
-862 TVSNATN
+862 
-869 EEVAEADAA
+869 
-878 VEAAQ
+878 
-883 KQGLHDIQVVKSKQE
+883 
-898 VADTKSKVLDK
+898 
-909 INAIQTQA
+909 
-917 KVKPAADTEV
+917 
-927 ENAYNTRKQEIQN
+927 
-940 SNASTTE
+940 
-947 EKQAAYTELDTKKQ
+947 
-961 EARTNL
+961 
-967 DTANSNS
+967 
-974 EVATAKDNGIAAINQ
+974 TAKDNGIAAINQ
-989 VQAATTKKSDAKAE
+989 VQAVTTKKSDAKAE

-1040 NADIDNAAANADIDN
+1040 NTDIDNAAANT
-1055 AAANADVDNA
+1055 DVDNA

-1072 IAAITPDANVKPAAK
+1072 IAAITPDANVKPTAK

-1095 AQETAINANNGS
+1095 AQETAIDANNGA

-1112 EAAKQ
+1112 ATAKQ

-1159 KDDAKQAIATKAN
+1159 KDDAKQAITTKTN

-1231 PTVNKKVT
+1231 PTVNKKAT
-1239 ARNEITAILNNKL
+1239 ARNEITTILNNKL
-1252 QEIQATPDATD
+1252 QEIQATPDVTD
-1263 EEKQAADA
+1263 EEKQTADA

-1282 AISAAITNAQVDEA
+1282 AISAATTNAQVDEA

-1307 TPKVVKKQAAKDE
+1307 TSKVVKKQAAKDE
-1320 IDQLQATQTNV
+1320 IDQLQVAQTSV

-1366 DNGVDQAKDAGKNSI
+1366 DNGVDTAKDAGKNSI
-1381 QSTQPATAVKL
+1381 QSTQPATAVKS
-1392 NAKNDVDQAVTTQN
+1392 NAKNEVDQAVTTQN

-1421 AAKDLVLKA
+1421 AAKDLVLKV
-1430 KEKAYLDILNAQTTN
+1430 KEKAYQDILNAQTTN
-1445 DVTQIKDQAVTDIQG
+1445 DVTQIKDQAVADVQG
-1460 ITADTTIKDVAKDE
+1460 ITADTTIKDVARDE

-1495 EKEQANQQV
+1495 EKEQENQQV

-1526 AKENAIQA
+1526 AKDNAIQA

-1650 INDAKQEVDAA
+1650 INDAKQEVDAV

-1710 NAKVNEAD
+1710 NAKVNEED

-1768 YTIPTGKKESATT
+1768 YTIPTGKKETATT

-1824 NGVDNGDVDDALTQ
+1824 NGVDNSDVDDALTQ
-1838 GKAAIDAIQVDATV
+1838 GKAAIDTIQVDATV

-1857 QAIEVKAE
+1857 QAIEAKAE
-1865 DTKESIDQSDQL
+1865 DTKESIDHSDQL

-1890 QITDQAKQGIT
+1890 QITDQAKKGIT

-1928 EKQKAIEELETAL
+1928 EKQKAIEELEAAL

-1976 ISDQTTNAEIATVK
+1976 ISDQTTNAEIATIK

-1999 QRINPEVKKNALE
+1999 QRINPVVKKNTLE

-2057 TNAEVAELQNVTI
+2057 TNTEVAELQNVTI

-2082 DANDTNNGI
+2082 NANDTNNGT

-2110 QPNVSETTD
+2110 QPNVTESTD
-2119 NGKADASPT
+2119 NANADTSST
-2128 TPNNSDAATGETTAT
+2128 TTNNQNDTTTGETTAT
-2143 SATDDA
+2143 SANSSATNDA
-2149 NDKPQANNNSSVDAS
+2149 NNKPTANNNSSVDAS
-2164 TNSPTMD
+2164 TDNSATGNGTTD
-2171 NDVTSKPEVE
+2171 KPEVE

-2191 VTETDNATPAESTT
+2191 ATETDNATPAESTT
-2205 NNNSTTTATNENAPT
+2205 NNNSTTTATNENVPT

-2227 TTASTEAASSAD
+2227 TTASTEATSSAD

-2303 ITEPNVPSNT
+2303 ITEPKVSSNT

-2326 AGQLKSETNVASNE
+2326 AEQHNSDTNVTSNE
-2340 ADKSPSKADTEVS
+2340 VVKSPSKADTDVS

-2372 VSQKDDTATADT
+2372 VSQTDDTATADT
-2384 NDTQTSVGPVA
+2384 NDTQKSVGSAA
-2395 NNKAKDMQTNDTQK
+2395 NNKAKDMQTNDM
-2409 SVGSVANNKATQND
+2409 KA
-2423 GANASPATVSNGSNS
+2423 PLATVSKGSNS
-2438 ANQDMLNVTKP
+2438 ANQDMLNVTKTK
-2449 EENKVKTKSAQQG
+2449 ENKANAKSVQQG

-2504 KKDQQTEE
+2504 KKDHQTEE

>member
-31 INPTTAS
+31 TNPTTAS

-51 QPADANAQ
+51 QPADANTQ

-69 PAAQPAAPANQGQ
+69 PTAQPAAPANQGQ

-94 NPAGGT
+94 NPAGG
-100 AQPAGGAAQPAAG
+100 AAQPN
-113 TAQPAGQG
+113 TQPAGQG

-142 QAGQGNNQATPA
+142 QAGQGNNQATPNNNATPA

-166 QPAAPVAANAQ
+166 QPAANAQ

-192 TTLTFDDPAIST
+192 TTLTFDDSAIST

-398 YTINTEIG
+398 FTINTEIG
-406 NNGNFGASLKSDQF
+406 NNGNFGASLKADQF

-571 LKQQADT
+571 LKQQADN

-593 SQTDID
+593 SQAAID

-732 IKDIGA
+732 IKDIDA

-751 AINDINQTTP
+751 AINDINQTAP

-809 VKAIETTMTAQ
+809 VKAIEATTTAQ

-847 NEVKQAATARKAQNA
+847 NDVKQAATARKAQNA

-967 DTANSNS
+967 DAANTNS
-974 EVATAKDNGIAAINQ
+974 DVTTAKDNSIAAINQ

-1040 NADIDNAAANADIDN
+1040 NTDIDNAAANT
-1055 AAANADVDNA
+1055 DVDNA

-1072 IAAITPDANVKPAAK
+1072 IAAITPDANVKPTAK

-1095 AQETAINANNGS
+1095 AQETAIDAYNGA

-1112 EAAKQ
+1112 AAAKQ

-1123 TTADT
+1123 TTADA

-1159 KDDAKQAIATKAN
+1159 KDDAKQAITTKAN
-1172 ERKTAIAQT
+1172 ERKAAIAQT

-1231 PTVNKKVT
+1231 PTVNKKAT
-1239 ARNEITAILNNKL
+1239 ARNEITTILNNKL
-1252 QEIQATPDATD
+1252 QAIQATPDATD

-1282 AISAAITNAQVDEA
+1282 AISAATTNAQVDEA
-1296 KANAEAAINAV
+1296 KANAEVAINAV

-1320 IDQLQATQTNV
+1320 IDQLQVAQTSV
-1331 INNDQNATTE
+1331 INNDQNATNE

-1381 QSTQPATAVKL
+1381 QSTQPATAVKS
-1392 NAKNDVDQAVTTQN
+1392 NAKNEIDQAVTTQN

-1430 KEKAYLDILNAQTTN
+1430 KEKAYQDILNAQTTN
-1445 DVTQIKDQAVTDIQG
+1445 DVTQIKDQAVADVQG

-1526 AKENAIQA
+1526 AKDNAIQA

-1650 INDAKQEVDAA
+1650 INDAKQEVDAT

-1695 SEYKKDALAKIADAY
+1695 SEYKKDALAKIEAAY
-1710 NAKVNEAD
+1710 NSKVNEAD

-1768 YTIPTGKKESATT
+1768 YTIPTGKKETATT

-1857 QAIEVKAE
+1857 QAIEAKAE
-1865 DTKESIDQSDQL
+1865 DTKESIDHSDQL

-1890 QITDQAKQGIT
+1890 QITDQAKKGIN

-2027 ADADASAKEIAR
+2027 ADASAKEIAR
-2039 TDLGRYFDRFADK
+2039 TDLGRYFDRFADN

-2082 DANDTNNGI
+2082 DANDTNNGT

-2099 SNANATPENTG
+2099 SNANETPENTG

-2143 SATDDA
+2143 STNNPSTDDA
-2149 NDKPQANNNSSVDAS
+2149 NNKPTANNNSSVDAS
-2164 TNSPTMD
+2164 TDNSATGNGTID
-2171 NDVTSKPEVE
+2171 KPEVE

-2191 VTETDNATPAESTT
+2191 ATETDNVTPAESTT
-2205 NNNSTTTATNENAPT
+2205 NNNSTTATNENAPT

-2239 SKDNASVNDS
+2239 SKDNAFVNDS

-2262 STNGKVAQPKSE
+2262 STNGMVVQPKSE

-2303 ITEPNVPSNT
+2303 ITEPKVPSNT

-2326 AGQLKSETNVASNE
+2326 AGHLKSETNVASNE
-2340 ADKSPSKADTEVS
+2340 VDKSEGNVDTDVS
-2353 NKPSTSA
+2353 NKPSTSKP
-2360 SSEAKD
+2360 SEAKD
-2366 KMTSTN
+2366 KVTSTED
-2372 VSQKDDTATADT
+2372 SQKADMATADT
-2384 NDTQTSVGPVA
+2384 K
-2395 NNKAKDMQTNDTQK
+2395 NNQAAIGATAD
-2409 SVGSVANNKATQND
+2409 VNNKATQND

-2438 ANQDMLNVTKP
+2438 TNQDMLNVTKT
-2449 EENKVKTKSAQQG
+2449 EENKANVKSAQQG

>member
-1 MNLFR
+1 
-6 QQKFS
+6 
-11 IRKFNVGIFSALIA
+11 
-25 TVTFIS
+25 
-31 INPTTAS
+31 
-38 AAEQNQPAQNQPA
+38 
-51 QPADANAQ
+51 
-59 PNANAGAQAN
+59 
-69 PAAQPAAPANQGQ
+69 
-82 PAAQPANQGGQA
+82 
-94 NPAGGT
+94 
-100 AQPAGGAAQPAAG
+100 
-113 TAQPAGQG
+113 
-121 NQADPNNAAQAQ
+121 
-133 PGNQAAPAN
+133 
-142 QAGQGNNQATPA
+142 
-154 NQTQP
+154 
-159 ANAPAAA
+159 
-166 QPAAPVAANAQ
+166 
-177 TQDPNASNTGEGSIN
+177 
-192 TTLTFDDPAIST
+192 
-204 DENRQD
+204 
-210 PTVTVTD
+210 
-217 KVNGY
+217 
-222 SLINN
+222 
-227 GKIGFVNSELRR
+227 
-239 SDMFDKN
+239 MFDKN

-343 QFIPDNTAV
+343 EFIPDNTAV

-406 NNGNFGASLKSDQF
+406 NNGNFGASLKADQF

-549 QQVNSQVDNSHYT
+549 QQVNSQVDDSHYT

-593 SQTDID
+593 SQADID

-608 LIDNQAAIAELDAKA
+608 LIDNQAAISELDAKA

-662 TTSQGVTTEK
+662 TTAQGVTTEK

-732 IKDIGA
+732 IKDIDA

-751 AINDINQTTP
+751 AINDINQTAP

-809 VKAIETTMTAQ
+809 VKAIEATTTAQ
-820 DLERVKNEEI
+820 DLDRVKNEEI
-830 SKIENITDS
+830 FKIENITDS

-862 TVSNATN
+862 TVSNATD

-878 VEAAQ
+878 VDAAQ
-883 KQGLHDIQVVKSKQE
+883 TEGLHDIQVVKSKQE
-898 VADTKSKVLDK
+898 VADTKAKVLDK

-917 KVKPAADTEV
+917 RVKPAADREV
-927 ENAYNTRKQEIQN
+927 DNAYNTRKQEIQN
-940 SNASTTE
+940 SNTSTTE
-947 EKQAAYTELDTKKQ
+947 EKEAAYTQLDAKKQ

-967 DTANSNS
+967 DAANTNS
-974 EVATAKDNGIAAINQ
+974 AVTTAKDNGIAAINQ

-1031 KVDQAVVTA
+1031 KVDQAVVNA
-1040 NADIDNAAANADIDN
+1040 NADIDNAAANN
-1055 AAANADVDNA
+1055 DVDNA

-1072 IAAITPDANVKPAAK
+1072 IAAITPDANVKPQAK

-1095 AQETAINANNGS
+1095 AQETAIDANNGA

-1112 EAAKQ
+1112 TAAKQ

-1172 ERKTAIAQT
+1172 ERKAAIAQT
-1181 QDITA
+1181 QEITA

-1194 DVDNAVT
+1194 NVDNAVT
-1201 QANSNIE
+1201 EANNHIE
-1208 AANSQNDVDQA
+1208 TANSQNEVDQA
-1219 KTTGETSIDQVT
+1219 KTTGEASIDQVT
-1231 PTVNKKVT
+1231 PTVNKKAT
-1239 ARNEITAILNNKL
+1239 ARNEITTILNNKL
-1252 QEIQATPDATD
+1252 QAIQATPDATD
-1263 EEKQAADA
+1263 EEKQAAET
-1271 EANTENGKANQ
+1271 EANTENAKANQ
-1282 AISAAITNAQVDEA
+1282 AITAATTNAEVDEA
-1296 KANAEAAINAV
+1296 KTNAEAAINAV
-1307 TPKVVKKQAAKDE
+1307 TPKVMKKQAAKDE
-1320 IDQLQATQTNV
+1320 IDQLQAAQTAV
-1331 INNDQNATTE
+1331 INNDQNATNE

-1366 DNGVDQAKDAGKNSI
+1366 NNGVDTAKDAGKNSI
-1381 QSTQPATAVKL
+1381 QSTQPATAVKS
-1392 NAKNDVDQAVTTQN
+1392 NAKNEVDQAVTTQN

-1421 AAKDLVLKA
+1421 AAKDLVSKA
-1430 KEKAYLDILNAQTTN
+1430 KEKAYQDILNAQTTN
-1445 DVTQIKDQAVTDIQG
+1445 DVTQIKDQAVADIQG

-1474 LATKAN
+1474 LATKAK

-1514 IENAQSIDDVNT
+1514 IENAKSIDDVNT
-1526 AKENAIQA
+1526 AKDNAIQA

-1540 STDVKTNARAELLT
+1540 STDVKTNARAELLN

-1563 LSDNTT
+1563 LNDNTT

-1582 ATYEE
+1582 AAYEE
-1587 GLNNINTAN
+1587 GLNNINAAT

-1617 NPVKKPAGKTALD
+1617 NPVKKPAGKTELD
-1630 QAAADRKTQ
+1630 QAAADKKTQ

-1661 LNQAKTNVDQS
+1661 LNQAKTNIDQS

-1781 DLYAYADQKKNNIS
+1781 DLYAYADQKKNNIL

-1824 NGVDNGDVDDALTQ
+1824 NGVDNSDVDDALTQ
-1838 GKAAIDAIQVDATV
+1838 GKATIDAVQVDATV

-1857 QAIEVKAE
+1857 QAIDAKAQE
-1865 DTKESIDQSDQL
+1865 TKESIDQSDQL
-1877 TAEEKTEALAMIK
+1877 TAEEKTAALATIK

-1901 DATTTAEVEKAKA
+1901 DATTAEVEKAKA

-1999 QRINPEVKKNALE
+1999 QRINPVVKKNALE

-2022 EIIKN
+2022 EIIEN
-2027 ADADASAKEIAR
+2027 ADASAKEIAR

-2057 TNAEVAELQNVTI
+2057 TNTEVDELQNVTI
-2070 PAIEAIVPQNDP
+2070 PAIEAIVPQKDP
-2082 DANDTNNGI
+2082 NANDTNSGS

-2110 QPNVSETTD
+2110 QPNVTESTD
-2119 NGKADASPT
+2119 NANADTSST
-2128 TPNNSDAATGETTAT
+2128 TTNNHNDAATGGTTAT
-2143 SATDDA
+2143 STDNSATG
-2149 NDKPQANNNSSVDAS
+2149 NGTSDKS
-2164 TNSPTMD
+2164 
-2171 NDVTSKPEVE
+2171 EVE
-2181 STNNGTTDKP
+2181 STNNGTTDKSA
-2191 VTETDNATPAESTT
+2191 TETDNATPAESAR
-2205 NNNSTTTATNENAPT
+2205 NNNSTTATNENAPT
-2220 GSTATAP
+2220 GSTATVP
-2227 TTASTEAASSAD
+2227 TTNASTGAASSAD

-2274 NKAKAEKDGRDST
+2274 NKAKDEKDGRDST

-2303 ITEPNVPSNT
+2303 ITEPKVPSNT
-2313 SKDKEEST
+2313 EKDKKEST

-2340 ADKSPSKADTEVS
+2340 ADKSEGNVDTDVS
-2353 NKPSTSA
+2353 NKPSTSKP
-2360 SSEAKD
+2360 SEAKD
-2366 KMTSTN
+2366 KATSTED
-2372 VSQKDDTATADT
+2372 SQKADMATSDKKDNQAAIGATAD
-2384 NDTQTSVGPVA
+2384 V
-2395 NNKAKDMQTNDTQK
+2395 
-2409 SVGSVANNKATQND
+2409 NNKATQND

-2438 ANQDMLNVTKP
+2438 ANQDMLKVTNTDKHQA
-2449 EENKVKTKSAQQG
+2449 KATSAQQG
-2462 KVNKPKQQ
+2462 KENKAKQQ

-2476 TGMSHNDDLPYAELA
+2476 TGMSHNDDLPYVELA

>member
-31 INPTTAS
+31 TNPTTAS

-51 QPADANAQ
+51 QPADANTQ

-69 PAAQPAAPANQGQ
+69 PTAQPATPANQGQ
-82 PAAQPANQGGQA
+82 PAAQPASQGGQA
-94 NPAGGT
+94 NPAGG
-100 AQPAGGAAQPAAG
+100 AAQPN
-113 TAQPAGQG
+113 TQPAGQG

-142 QAGQGNNQATPA
+142 QAGQGNNQATPNNNATPA

-210 PTVTVTD
+210 PIVTVTD

-398 YTINTEIG
+398 FTINTEIG
-406 NNGNFGASLKSDQF
+406 NNGNFGASLKADQF

-593 SQTDID
+593 SQADID

-662 TTSQGVTTEK
+662 TTAQGVTTEK

-732 IKDIGA
+732 IKDIDA

-751 AINDINQTTP
+751 AINDINQTAP

-789 TTNEEVAEAIERIN
+789 TTNEEVAEAIGRIN

-809 VKAIETTMTAQ
+809 VKAIEATTTAQ

-878 VEAAQ
+878 VDAAQ
-883 KQGLHDIQVVKSKQE
+883 KQGLHDIQVVKSKQD

-967 DTANSNS
+967 DAANTNS
-974 EVATAKDNGIAAINQ
+974 DVTTAKDNGIAAINQ

-1040 NADIDNAAANADIDN
+1040 NTDIDNAAANT
-1055 AAANADVDNA
+1055 DVDNA

-1072 IAAITPDANVKPAAK
+1072 IAAITPDANVKPTAK
-1087 QAIADKVQ
+1087 QAITDKVQ
-1095 AQETAINANNGS
+1095 AQETAIDANNGA

-1112 EAAKQ
+1112 AAAKQ

-1123 TTADT
+1123 TTADA

-1159 KDDAKQAIATKAN
+1159 KDDAKQAITTKAN
-1172 ERKTAIAQT
+1172 ERKTVIAQT

-1194 DVDNAVT
+1194 NVDNAVT

-1231 PTVNKKVT
+1231 PTVNKKAT
-1239 ARNEITAILNNKL
+1239 ARNEITTILNNKL
-1252 QEIQATPDATD
+1252 QAIQATP
-1263 EEKQAADA
+1263 DA
-1271 EANTENGKANQ
+1271 EANTENGKAIQ
-1282 AISAAITNAQVDEA
+1282 AIAAATTNADVDEA

-1320 IDQLQATQTNV
+1320 IDQLQVAQTSV
-1331 INNDQNATTE
+1331 INNDQNATNE

-1381 QSTQPATAVKL
+1381 QSTQPATAVKS

-1406 QAIDNTTG
+1406 QAIDNTTD

-1430 KEKAYLDILNAQTTN
+1430 KEKAYQDILNAQTTN
-1445 DVTQIKDQAVTDIQG
+1445 DVTQIKDKAVADVQG

-1526 AKENAIQA
+1526 AKDNAIQA

-1540 STDVKTNARAELLT
+1540 STDVKRNARAELLT

-1563 LSDNTT
+1563 LNDNTT

-1582 ATYEE
+1582 AAYEE

-1617 NPVKKPAGKTALD
+1617 NPVKKPAGKKELD

-1650 INDAKQEVDAA
+1650 INDAKQEVDTE

-1672 STNEYVDNAVKEG
+1672 STNDYVDNAVKEG
-1685 KAKINAVKTF
+1685 KARINAVKTF

-1731 KQKLAELKQT
+1731 KQKLSELKQT

-1754 IEVQIHNDLDNIND
+1754 IEVQIHTDLDNIND
-1768 YTIPTGKKESATT
+1768 YTIPTGKKETATT

-1857 QAIEVKAE
+1857 QAIEAKAE
-1865 DTKESIDQSDQL
+1865 DTKESIDHSDQL

-1890 QITDQAKQGIT
+1890 QIKDQAKQGIT

-1999 QRINPEVKKNALE
+1999 QRINPVVKKNALE

-2057 TNAEVAELQNVTI
+2057 TNTEVAELQNVTI

-2082 DANDTNNGI
+2082 NANDTNSGS

-2110 QPNVSETTD
+2110 QPNVTESTD

-2128 TPNNSDAATGETTAT
+2128 TPNNSDPATGETTAT
-2143 SATDDA
+2143 DDA
-2149 NDKPQANNNSSVDAS
+2149 NNKPTANNNSSVDESAD
-2164 TNSPTMD
+2164 NSATGNGTTD
-2171 NDVTSKPEVE
+2171 KPEVE

-2191 VTETDNATPAESTT
+2191 ATETDNATPAESTT
-2205 NNNSTTTATNENAPT
+2205 NNNSTTATNENAPT

-2227 TTASTEAASSAD
+2227 TTNASTGAASSAD

-2293 STTET
+2293 STAET

-2303 ITEPNVPSNT
+2303 ITEPKVSSNT
-2313 SKDKEEST
+2313 SKDKKEST
-2321 TNQTD
+2321 TNQTG

-2340 ADKSPSKADTEVS
+2340 ADKSEGNVDTEVS
-2353 NKPSTSA
+2353 NKPSISKP
-2360 SSEAKD
+2360 SEAKD
-2366 KMTSTN
+2366 KATSTED
-2372 VSQKDDTATADT
+2372 SQKADMSTADTKDNQASIGATAD
-2384 NDTQTSVGPVA
+2384 V
-2395 NNKAKDMQTNDTQK
+2395 
-2409 SVGSVANNKATQND
+2409 NNKATQND
-2423 GANASPATVSNGSNS
+2423 GANASPATVSKGSNS
-2438 ANQDMLNVTKP
+2438 ANQGMLKVTNTDKHQA
-2449 EENKVKTKSAQQG
+2449 KVTSAQQG

>member
-31 INPTTAS
+31 TNPTTAS

-51 QPADANAQ
+51 QPADANTQ

-69 PAAQPAAPANQGQ
+69 PTAQPAAPANQGQ

-94 NPAGGT
+94 NPAGG
-100 AQPAGGAAQPAAG
+100 AAQPN
-113 TAQPAGQG
+113 TQPAGQG

-142 QAGQGNNQATPA
+142 QAGQGNNQATPNNNATPA

-159 ANAPAAA
+159 ANAPAAP
-166 QPAAPVAANAQ
+166 QPAANAQ

-398 YTINTEIG
+398 FTINTEIG
-406 NNGNFGASLKSDQF
+406 NNGNFGASLKADQF

-571 LKQQADT
+571 LKQQADN

-593 SQTDID
+593 SQAAID

-732 IKDIGA
+732 IKDIDA

-751 AINDINQTTP
+751 AINDINQTAP

-809 VKAIETTMTAQ
+809 VKAIEATTTAQ

-847 NEVKQAATARKAQNA
+847 NDVKQAATARKAQNA

-967 DTANSNS
+967 DAANTNS
-974 EVATAKDNGIAAINQ
+974 DVTTAKDNSIAAINQ

-1040 NADIDNAAANADIDN
+1040 NTDIDNAAANT
-1055 AAANADVDNA
+1055 DVDNA

-1072 IAAITPDANVKPAAK
+1072 IAAITPDANVKPTAK

-1095 AQETAINANNGS
+1095 AQETAIDAYNGA

-1112 EAAKQ
+1112 AAAKQ

-1123 TTADT
+1123 TTADA

-1159 KDDAKQAIATKAN
+1159 KDDAKQAITTKAN
-1172 ERKTAIAQT
+1172 ERKAAIAQT

-1231 PTVNKKVT
+1231 PTVNKKAT
-1239 ARNEITAILNNKL
+1239 ARNEITTILNNKL
-1252 QEIQATPDATD
+1252 QAIQATPDATD

-1282 AISAAITNAQVDEA
+1282 AISAATTNAQVDEA
-1296 KANAEAAINAV
+1296 KANAEVAINAV

-1320 IDQLQATQTNV
+1320 IDQLQVAQTSV
-1331 INNDQNATTE
+1331 INNDQNATNE

-1381 QSTQPATAVKL
+1381 QSTQPATAVKS
-1392 NAKNDVDQAVTTQN
+1392 NAKNEVDQAVTTQN

-1430 KEKAYLDILNAQTTN
+1430 KEKAYQDILNAQTTN
-1445 DVTQIKDQAVTDIQG
+1445 DVTQIKDQAVADVQG

-1526 AKENAIQA
+1526 AKDNAIQA

-1650 INDAKQEVDAA
+1650 INDAKQEVDAT

-1695 SEYKKDALAKIADAY
+1695 SEYKKDALAKIEAAY
-1710 NAKVNEAD
+1710 NSKVNEAD

-1768 YTIPTGKKESATT
+1768 YTIPTGKKETATT

-1857 QAIEVKAE
+1857 QAIEAKAE
-1865 DTKESIDQSDQL
+1865 DTKESIDHSDQL

-1890 QITDQAKQGIT
+1890 QITDQAKKGIN

-2027 ADADASAKEIAR
+2027 ADASAKEIAR
-2039 TDLGRYFDRFADK
+2039 TDLGRYFDRFADN

-2082 DANDTNNGI
+2082 DANDTNNGT

-2143 SATDDA
+2143 STNNPSTDDA
-2149 NDKPQANNNSSVDAS
+2149 NNKPTANNNSSVDAS
-2164 TNSPTMD
+2164 TDNSATGNGTID
-2171 NDVTSKPEVE
+2171 KPEVE

-2191 VTETDNATPAESTT
+2191 ATETDNVTPAESTT
-2205 NNNSTTTATNENAPT
+2205 NNNSTTATNENAPT

-2239 SKDNASVNDS
+2239 SKDNAFVNDS

-2262 STNGKVAQPKSE
+2262 STNGMVVQPKSE

-2303 ITEPNVPSNT
+2303 ITEPKVPSNI

-2326 AGQLKSETNVASNE
+2326 AGHLKSETNVASNE
-2340 ADKSPSKADTEVS
+2340 VDKSEGNVDTDVS
-2353 NKPSTSA
+2353 NKPSTSKP
-2360 SSEAKD
+2360 SEAKD
-2366 KMTSTN
+2366 KATSTED
-2372 VSQKDDTATADT
+2372 SQKADMATADT
-2384 NDTQTSVGPVA
+2384 
-2395 NNKAKDMQTNDTQK
+2395 KDNQAAIGATAD
-2409 SVGSVANNKATQND
+2409 VNNKATQND

-2438 ANQDMLNVTKP
+2438 TNQDMLNVTKT
-2449 EENKVKTKSAQQG
+2449 EENKANVKSAQQG

>member
-31 INPTTAS
+31 TNPTTAS

-51 QPADANAQ
+51 QPADANTQ

-69 PAAQPAAPANQGQ
+69 PTAQPAAPANQGQ

-94 NPAGGT
+94 NPAGG
-100 AQPAGGAAQPAAG
+100 AAQPN
-113 TAQPAGQG
+113 TQPAGQG

-142 QAGQGNNQATPA
+142 QAGQGNNQATPNNNATPA

-166 QPAAPVAANAQ
+166 QPAANAQ

-192 TTLTFDDPAIST
+192 TILTFDDPAIST

-398 YTINTEIG
+398 FTINTEIG
-406 NNGNFGASLKSDQF
+406 NNGNFGASLKADQF

-571 LKQQADT
+571 LKQQADN

-593 SQTDID
+593 SQAAID

-732 IKDIGA
+732 IKDIDA

-751 AINDINQTTP
+751 AINDINQTAP

-809 VKAIETTMTAQ
+809 VKAIEATTTAQ

-830 SKIENITDS
+830 SKIENIADS

-847 NEVKQAATARKAQNA
+847 NDVKQAATARKAQNA

-967 DTANSNS
+967 DAANTNS
-974 EVATAKDNGIAAINQ
+974 DVTTAKDNSIAAINQ

-1040 NADIDNAAANADIDN
+1040 NTDIDNAAANT
-1055 AAANADVDNA
+1055 DVDNA

-1072 IAAITPDANVKPAAK
+1072 IAAITPDANVKPTAK

-1095 AQETAINANNGS
+1095 AQETAIDAYNGA

-1112 EAAKQ
+1112 AAAKQ

-1123 TTADT
+1123 TTADA

-1159 KDDAKQAIATKAN
+1159 KDDAKQAITTKAN
-1172 ERKTAIAQT
+1172 ERKAAIAQT

-1231 PTVNKKVT
+1231 PTVNKKAT
-1239 ARNEITAILNNKL
+1239 ARNEITTILNNKL
-1252 QEIQATPDATD
+1252 QAIQATPDATD

-1282 AISAAITNAQVDEA
+1282 AISAATTNAQVDEA
-1296 KANAEAAINAV
+1296 KANAEVAINAV

-1320 IDQLQATQTNV
+1320 IDQLQVAQTSV
-1331 INNDQNATTE
+1331 INNDQNATNE

-1381 QSTQPATAVKL
+1381 QSTQPATAVKS
-1392 NAKNDVDQAVTTQN
+1392 NAKNEVDQAVTTQN

-1430 KEKAYLDILNAQTTN
+1430 KEKAYQDILNAQTTN
-1445 DVTQIKDQAVTDIQG
+1445 DVTQIKDQAVADVQG

-1526 AKENAIQA
+1526 AKDNAIQA

-1650 INDAKQEVDAA
+1650 INDAKQEVDAT

-1695 SEYKKDALAKIADAY
+1695 SEYKKDALAKIEAAY
-1710 NAKVNEAD
+1710 NSKVNEAD

-1768 YTIPTGKKESATT
+1768 YTIPTGKKETATT

-1857 QAIEVKAE
+1857 QAIEAKAE
-1865 DTKESIDQSDQL
+1865 DTKESIDHSDQL

-1890 QITDQAKQGIT
+1890 QITDQAKKGIN

-2027 ADADASAKEIAR
+2027 ADASAKEIAR
-2039 TDLGRYFDRFADK
+2039 TDLGRYFDRFADN

-2082 DANDTNNGI
+2082 DANDTNNGT

-2143 SATDDA
+2143 STNNPSTDDA
-2149 NDKPQANNNSSVDAS
+2149 NNKPTANNNSSVDAS
-2164 TNSPTMD
+2164 TDNSATGNGTID
-2171 NDVTSKPEVE
+2171 KPEVE

-2191 VTETDNATPAESTT
+2191 ATETDNVTPAESTT
-2205 NNNSTTTATNENAPT
+2205 NNNSTTATNENAPT

-2239 SKDNASVNDS
+2239 SKDNAFVNDS

-2262 STNGKVAQPKSE
+2262 STNGMVVQPKSE

-2303 ITEPNVPSNT
+2303 ITEPKVPSNT

-2326 AGQLKSETNVASNE
+2326 AGHLKSETNVASNE
-2340 ADKSPSKADTEVS
+2340 VDKSEGNVDTDVS
-2353 NKPSTSA
+2353 NKPSTSKP
-2360 SSEAKD
+2360 SEAKD
-2366 KMTSTN
+2366 KATSTED
-2372 VSQKDDTATADT
+2372 SQKADMATADT
-2384 NDTQTSVGPVA
+2384 
-2395 NNKAKDMQTNDTQK
+2395 KDNQAAIGATAD
-2409 SVGSVANNKATQND
+2409 VNNKATQND

-2438 ANQDMLNVTKP
+2438 TNQDMLNVTKT
-2449 EENKVKTKSAQQG
+2449 EENKANVKSAQQG

>member
-31 INPTTAS
+31 TNPTTAS

-51 QPADANAQ
+51 QPADANTQ

-69 PAAQPAAPANQGQ
+69 PTAQPAAPANQGQ

-94 NPAGGT
+94 NPAGG
-100 AQPAGGAAQPAAG
+100 AAQPN
-113 TAQPAGQG
+113 TQPAGQG

-142 QAGQGNNQATPA
+142 QAGQGNNQATPNNNATPA

-166 QPAAPVAANAQ
+166 QPAANAQ

-398 YTINTEIG
+398 FTINTEIG
-406 NNGNFGASLKSDQF
+406 NNGNFGASLKADQF

-571 LKQQADT
+571 LKQQADN

-593 SQTDID
+593 SQAAID

-732 IKDIGA
+732 IKDIDA

-751 AINDINQTTP
+751 AINDINQTAP

-809 VKAIETTMTAQ
+809 VKAIEATTTAQ

-847 NEVKQAATARKAQNA
+847 NDVKQAATARKAQNA

-967 DTANSNS
+967 DAANTNS
-974 EVATAKDNGIAAINQ
+974 DVTTAKDNSIAAINQ

-1040 NADIDNAAANADIDN
+1040 NTDIDNAAANT
-1055 AAANADVDNA
+1055 DVDNA

-1072 IAAITPDANVKPAAK
+1072 IAAITPDANVKPTAK

-1095 AQETAINANNGS
+1095 AQETAIDAYNGA

-1112 EAAKQ
+1112 AAAKQ

-1123 TTADT
+1123 TTADA

-1159 KDDAKQAIATKAN
+1159 KDDAKQAITTKAN
-1172 ERKTAIAQT
+1172 ERKAAIAQT

-1231 PTVNKKVT
+1231 PTVNKKAT
-1239 ARNEITAILNNKL
+1239 ARNEITTILNNKL
-1252 QEIQATPDATD
+1252 QAIQATPDATD

-1282 AISAAITNAQVDEA
+1282 AISAATTNAQVDEA
-1296 KANAEAAINAV
+1296 KANAEVAINAV

-1320 IDQLQATQTNV
+1320 IDQLQVAQTSV
-1331 INNDQNATTE
+1331 INNDQNATNE

-1381 QSTQPATAVKL
+1381 QSTQPATAVKS
-1392 NAKNDVDQAVTTQN
+1392 NAKNEVDQAVTTQN

-1430 KEKAYLDILNAQTTN
+1430 KEKAYQDILNAQTTN
-1445 DVTQIKDQAVTDIQG
+1445 DVTQIKDQAVADVQG

-1526 AKENAIQA
+1526 AKDNAIQA

-1650 INDAKQEVDAA
+1650 INDAKQEVDAT

-1695 SEYKKDALAKIADAY
+1695 SEYKKDALAKIEAAY
-1710 NAKVNEAD
+1710 NSKVNEAD

-1768 YTIPTGKKESATT
+1768 YTIPTGKKETATT

-1857 QAIEVKAE
+1857 QAIEAKAE
-1865 DTKESIDQSDQL
+1865 DTKESIDHSDQL

-1890 QITDQAKQGIT
+1890 QITDQAKKGIN

-2027 ADADASAKEIAR
+2027 ADASAKEIAR
-2039 TDLGRYFDRFADK
+2039 TDLGRYFDRFADN

-2082 DANDTNNGI
+2082 DANDTNNGT

-2143 SATDDA
+2143 STNNPSTDDA
-2149 NDKPQANNNSSVDAS
+2149 NNKPTANNNSSVDAS
-2164 TNSPTMD
+2164 TDNSATGNGTID
-2171 NDVTSKPEVE
+2171 KPEVE

-2191 VTETDNATPAESTT
+2191 ATETDNVTPAESTT
-2205 NNNSTTTATNENAPT
+2205 NNNSTTATNENAPT

-2239 SKDNASVNDS
+2239 SKDNAFVNDS

-2262 STNGKVAQPKSE
+2262 STNGMVVQPKSE

-2303 ITEPNVPSNT
+2303 IAEPKVPSNT

-2326 AGQLKSETNVASNE
+2326 AGHLKSETNVASNE
-2340 ADKSPSKADTEVS
+2340 VDKSEGNVDTDVS
-2353 NKPSTSA
+2353 NKPSTSKP
-2360 SSEAKD
+2360 SEAKD
-2366 KMTSTN
+2366 KATSTED
-2372 VSQKDDTATADT
+2372 SQKADMATADT
-2384 NDTQTSVGPVA
+2384 
-2395 NNKAKDMQTNDTQK
+2395 KDNQAAIGATAD
-2409 SVGSVANNKATQND
+2409 VNNKATQND

-2438 ANQDMLNVTKP
+2438 TNQDMLNVTKT
-2449 EENKVKTKSAQQG
+2449 EENKANVKSAQQG

>member
-51 QPADANAQ
+51 QPADASAQ

-69 PAAQPAAPANQGQ
+69 PTAQPAAPANQGGQ
-82 PAAQPANQGGQA
+82 ADPAANQGGQA
-94 NPAGGT
+94 TPAAGT
-100 AQPAGGAAQPAAG
+100 TQPAAG
-113 TAQPAGQG
+113 TTQPAAGTTQPAAGTTQPAGQG
-121 NQADPNNAAQAQ
+121 NQADPNNAVQAQ

-142 QAGQGNNQATPA
+142 QAGQGNNQATPNNAAPA

-177 TQDPNASNTGEGSIN
+177 PQDPNANNTGEGSIN

-204 DENRQD
+204 NDNRQD

-217 KVNGY
+217 HVNGY

-406 NNGNFGASLKSDQF
+406 NNGNFGASLKADQF

-549 QQVNSQVDNSHYT
+549 QQVNSQVDDSHYT

-593 SQTDID
+593 SQADID

-662 TTSQGVTTEK
+662 TTAQGVTTEK

-699 VTTRKQQIKKS
+699 V
-710 NASLQ
+710 
-715 DEKDVAN
+715 
-722 DKIGKIETKA
+722 
-732 IKDIGA
+732 
-738 ATTNAQVEAIKTK
+738 
-751 AINDINQTTP
+751 
-761 ATTAKAAALEE
+761 
-772 FDEVVQ
+772 
-778 AQIDQAPLNPD
+778 
-789 TTNEEVAEAIERIN
+789 
-803 AAKVSG
+803 
-809 VKAIETTMTAQ
+809 
-820 DLERVKNEEI
+820 
-830 SKIENITDS
+830 
-839 TQTKMDAY
+839 
-847 NEVKQAATARKAQNA
+847 
-862 TVSNATN
+862 
-869 EEVAEADAA
+869 
-878 VEAAQ
+878 
-883 KQGLHDIQVVKSKQE
+883 
-898 VADTKSKVLDK
+898 
-909 INAIQTQA
+909 
-917 KVKPAADTEV
+917 
-927 ENAYNTRKQEIQN
+927 
-940 SNASTTE
+940 
-947 EKQAAYTELDTKKQ
+947 
-961 EARTNL
+961 
-967 DTANSNS
+967 
-974 EVATAKDNGIAAINQ
+974 
-989 VQAATTKKSDAKAE
+989 
-1003 IAQKASERKTAIE
+1003 
-1016 AMNDSTTEEQQAAKD
+1016 
-1031 KVDQAVVTA
+1031 VTA
-1040 NADIDNAAANADIDN
+1040 NADIDNAAANT
-1055 AAANADVDNA
+1055 DVDNA
-1065 KTTNEAT
+1065 KATNEAT
-1072 IAAITPDANVKPAAK
+1072 IAAITPDANVKSTAK

-1095 AQETAINANNGS
+1095 AQETAIDANNGA

-1112 EAAKQ
+1112 NAAKQ

-1123 TTADT
+1123 TTADA

-1172 ERKTAIAQT
+1172 ERKAAIAQT

-1186 EEIAAANA
+1186 EEIEAANA
-1194 DVDNAVT
+1194 NVDNAVT
-1201 QANSNIE
+1201 EANSHIE
-1208 AANSQNDVDQA
+1208 AANSQNEVDQA
-1219 KTTGETSIDQVT
+1219 KTTGESSIDQVT
-1231 PTVNKKVT
+1231 PTVNKKAT
-1239 ARNEITAILNNKL
+1239 ARNEITTALNNKL

-1263 EEKQAADA
+1263 EEKQEADL
-1271 EANTENGKANQ
+1271 EANTENAKANH
-1282 AISAAITNAQVDEA
+1282 AITAATTNAEVDDA
-1296 KANAEAAINAV
+1296 KANAEVAINAV
-1307 TPKVVKKQAAKDE
+1307 TPKVMKKQAAKDE
-1320 IDQLQATQTNV
+1320 IDQLQAVQTAI
-1331 INNDQNATTE
+1331 INNDQNATNE

-1366 DNGVDQAKDAGKNSI
+1366 NNGVDTAKDAGKNSI
-1381 QSTQPATAVKL
+1381 QSTQPATAVKS

-1406 QAIDNTTG
+1406 QAIDNTTD

-1430 KEKAYLDILNAQTTN
+1430 KEKAYQDILNAQTTN

-1460 ITADTTIKDVAKDE
+1460 ITADTTIKDVAKGE
-1474 LATKAN
+1474 LTAKAN

-1526 AKENAIQA
+1526 AKDNAIQA

-1540 STDVKTNARAELLT
+1540 STDVKTNARAELLN

-1563 LSDNTT
+1563 LNDNTT
-1569 TNEEKGKDIEPVR
+1569 TNEEKGKDIGPVR
-1582 ATYEE
+1582 AAYEE
-1587 GLNNINTAN
+1587 GLNNINTST

-1606 TAVQKVQQLHA
+1606 AAVQKVQQLHA
-1617 NPVKKPAGKTALD
+1617 NPVKKPSGKTALD
-1630 QAAADRKTQ
+1630 QAAADKKTQ

-1650 INDAKQEVDAA
+1650 INDAKQEVDTV
-1661 LNQAKTNVDQS
+1661 LNQAKTNIDQS
-1672 STNEYVDNAVKEG
+1672 STDDYVDAAVRDG
-1685 KAKINAVKTF
+1685 KAEINAVKTF

-1795 ADTNATQDEKQQ
+1795 ADTIATQDEKQQ

-1838 GKAAIDAIQVDATV
+1838 GKATIDAVQVDASV

-1857 QAIEVKAE
+1857 QAIEAKAE
-1865 DTKESIDQSDQL
+1865 ETKESIDQSDQL
-1877 TAEEKTEALAMIK
+1877 TAEEKTEALATIK

-1901 DATTTAEVEKAKA
+1901 DAATTAEVEKAKA

-1941 DQIEAGVNVDADAT
+1941 DQIEAGVNVDSDAT

-2057 TNAEVAELQNVTI
+2057 TNAEVDELQNVTI
-2070 PAIEAIVPQNDP
+2070 PAIEAIVPQKDP
-2082 DANDTNNGI
+2082 NANDTNSGS

-2099 SNANATPENTG
+2099 SNTNATPENTG
-2110 QPNVSETTD
+2110 QPNVTESTD
-2119 NGKADASPT
+2119 NANADTSST
-2128 TPNNSDAATGETTAT
+2128 TTNNHNDSATGETTGT
-2143 SATDDA
+2143 STNNSSTDDA
-2149 NDKPQANNNSSVDAS
+2149 NDKPTANNNSSVDAS
-2164 TNSPTMD
+2164 TDNSATGNGTTD
-2171 NDVTSKPEVE
+2171 KPAVE
-2181 STNNGTTDKP
+2181 LTNNGTTDKP
-2191 VTETDNATPAESTT
+2191 ATTESTETT
-2205 NNNSTTTATNENAPT
+2205 
-2220 GSTATAP
+2220 STA
-2227 TTASTEAASSAD
+2227 D
-2239 SKDNASVNDS
+2239 RKDNASVNAS
-2249 KQNAEVNNSAESQ
+2249 NQNAEVNNSAESQ
-2262 STNGKVAQPKSE
+2262 PINGKVAQPKSE
-2274 NKAKAEKDGRDST
+2274 NKAKVEKDGRDST

-2321 TNQTD
+2321 SNQTD

-2340 ADKSPSKADTEVS
+2340 ADKSPSKADTAVS

-2360 SSEAKD
+2360 SSETKD
-2366 KMTSTN
+2366 KATSTED
-2372 VSQKDDTATADT
+2372 SQKADMATADT
-2384 NDTQTSVGPVA
+2384 
-2395 NNKAKDMQTNDTQK
+2395 KDNQAAIGATAD
-2409 SVGSVANNKATQND
+2409 VNNKATQND
-2423 GANASPATVSNGSNS
+2423 GANASPVTVSNGSHS
-2438 ANQDMLNVTKP
+2438 MHHDMLKVTNTDKH
-2449 EENKVKTKSAQQG
+2449 EAKATSAQQG
-2462 KVNKPKQQ
+2462 KENKAKQQ

>member
-1 MNLFR
+1 
-6 QQKFS
+6 
-11 IRKFNVGIFSALIA
+11 
-25 TVTFIS
+25 
-31 INPTTAS
+31 
-38 AAEQNQPAQNQPA
+38 
-51 QPADANAQ
+51 
-59 PNANAGAQAN
+59 
-69 PAAQPAAPANQGQ
+69 
-82 PAAQPANQGGQA
+82 
-94 NPAGGT
+94 
-100 AQPAGGAAQPAAG
+100 
-113 TAQPAGQG
+113 
-121 NQADPNNAAQAQ
+121 
-133 PGNQAAPAN
+133 
-142 QAGQGNNQATPA
+142 
-154 NQTQP
+154 
-159 ANAPAAA
+159 
-166 QPAAPVAANAQ
+166 
-177 TQDPNASNTGEGSIN
+177 
-192 TTLTFDDPAIST
+192 
-204 DENRQD
+204 
-210 PTVTVTD
+210 
-217 KVNGY
+217 
-222 SLINN
+222 
-227 GKIGFVNSELRR
+227 
-239 SDMFDKN
+239 MFDKN

-343 QFIPDNTAV
+343 EFIPDNTAV

-406 NNGNFGASLKSDQF
+406 NNGNFGASLKADQF

-549 QQVNSQVDNSHYT
+549 QQVNSQVDDSHYT

-593 SQTDID
+593 SQADID

-608 LIDNQAAIAELDAKA
+608 LIDNQAAISELDAKA

-662 TTSQGVTTEK
+662 TTAQGVTTEK

-732 IKDIGA
+732 IKDIDA

-751 AINDINQTTP
+751 AINDINQTAP

-789 TTNEEVAEAIERIN
+789 TTNEEVAEA
-803 AAKVSG
+803 
-809 VKAIETTMTAQ
+809 
-820 DLERVKNEEI
+820 
-830 SKIENITDS
+830 
-839 TQTKMDAY
+839 
-847 NEVKQAATARKAQNA
+847 
-862 TVSNATN
+862 
-869 EEVAEADAA
+869 DAA
-878 VEAAQ
+878 VDAAQ
-883 KQGLHDIQVVKSKQE
+883 TEGLHDIQVVKSKQE
-898 VADTKSKVLDK
+898 VADTKAKVLDK

-917 KVKPAADTEV
+917 RVKPAADREV
-927 ENAYNTRKQEIQN
+927 DNAYNTRKQEIQN
-940 SNASTTE
+940 SNTSTTE
-947 EKQAAYTELDTKKQ
+947 EKEAAYTQLDAKKQ

-967 DTANSNS
+967 DAANTNS
-974 EVATAKDNGIAAINQ
+974 AVTTAKDNGIAAINQ

-1031 KVDQAVVTA
+1031 KVDQAVVNA
-1040 NADIDNAAANADIDN
+1040 NADIDNAAANN
-1055 AAANADVDNA
+1055 DVDNA

-1072 IAAITPDANVKPAAK
+1072 IAAITPDANVKPQAK

-1095 AQETAINANNGS
+1095 AQETAIDANNGA

-1112 EAAKQ
+1112 TAAKQ

-1172 ERKTAIAQT
+1172 ERKAAIAQT
-1181 QDITA
+1181 QEITA

-1194 DVDNAVT
+1194 NVDNAVT
-1201 QANSNIE
+1201 EANNHIE
-1208 AANSQNDVDQA
+1208 TANSQNEVDQA
-1219 KTTGETSIDQVT
+1219 KTTGEASIDQVT
-1231 PTVNKKVT
+1231 PTVNKKAT
-1239 ARNEITAILNNKL
+1239 ARNEITTILNNKL
-1252 QEIQATPDATD
+1252 QAIQATPDATD
-1263 EEKQAADA
+1263 EEKQAAET
-1271 EANTENGKANQ
+1271 EANTENAKANQ
-1282 AISAAITNAQVDEA
+1282 AITAATTNAEVDEA
-1296 KANAEAAINAV
+1296 KTNAEAAINAV
-1307 TPKVVKKQAAKDE
+1307 TPKVMKKQAAKDE
-1320 IDQLQATQTNV
+1320 IDQLQAAQTAV
-1331 INNDQNATTE
+1331 INNDQNATNE

-1366 DNGVDQAKDAGKNSI
+1366 NNGVDTAKDAGKNSI
-1381 QSTQPATAVKL
+1381 QSTQPATAVKS
-1392 NAKNDVDQAVTTQN
+1392 NAKNEVDQAVTTQN

-1421 AAKDLVLKA
+1421 AAKDLVSKA
-1430 KEKAYLDILNAQTTN
+1430 KEKAYQDILNAQTTN
-1445 DVTQIKDQAVTDIQG
+1445 DVTQIKDQAVADIQG

-1474 LATKAN
+1474 LATKAK

-1514 IENAQSIDDVNT
+1514 IENAKSIDDVNT
-1526 AKENAIQA
+1526 AKDNAIQA

-1540 STDVKTNARAELLT
+1540 STDVKTNARAELLN

-1563 LSDNTT
+1563 LNDNTT

-1582 ATYEE
+1582 AAYEE
-1587 GLNNINTAN
+1587 GLNNINAAT

-1617 NPVKKPAGKTALD
+1617 NPVKKPAGKTELD
-1630 QAAADRKTQ
+1630 QAAADKKTQ

-1661 LNQAKTNVDQS
+1661 LNQAKTNIDQS

-1781 DLYAYADQKKNNIS
+1781 DLYAYADQKKNNIL

-1824 NGVDNGDVDDALTQ
+1824 NGVDNSDVDDALTQ
-1838 GKAAIDAIQVDATV
+1838 GKATIDAVQVDATV

-1857 QAIEVKAE
+1857 QAIDAKAQE
-1865 DTKESIDQSDQL
+1865 TKESIDQSDQL
-1877 TAEEKTEALAMIK
+1877 TAEEKTAALATIK

-1999 QRINPEVKKNALE
+1999 QRINPVVKKNALE

-2022 EIIKN
+2022 EIIEN
-2027 ADADASAKEIAR
+2027 ADASAKEIAR

-2057 TNAEVAELQNVTI
+2057 TNTEVDELQNVTI
-2070 PAIEAIVPQNDP
+2070 PAIEAIVPQKDP
-2082 DANDTNNGI
+2082 NANDTNSGS

-2110 QPNVSETTD
+2110 QPNVTESTD
-2119 NGKADASPT
+2119 NANADTSST
-2128 TPNNSDAATGETTAT
+2128 TTNNHNDAATGGTTAT
-2143 SATDDA
+2143 STDNSATG
-2149 NDKPQANNNSSVDAS
+2149 NGTSDKS
-2164 TNSPTMD
+2164 
-2171 NDVTSKPEVE
+2171 EVE
-2181 STNNGTTDKP
+2181 STNNGTTDKSA
-2191 VTETDNATPAESTT
+2191 TETDNATPAESAR
-2205 NNNSTTTATNENAPT
+2205 NNNSTTATNENAPT
-2220 GSTATAP
+2220 GSTATVP
-2227 TTASTEAASSAD
+2227 TTNASTGAASSAD

-2274 NKAKAEKDGRDST
+2274 NKAKDEKDGRDST

-2303 ITEPNVPSNT
+2303 ITEPKVPSNT
-2313 SKDKEEST
+2313 EKDKKEST

-2340 ADKSPSKADTEVS
+2340 ADKSEGNVDTDVS
-2353 NKPSTSA
+2353 NKPSTSKP
-2360 SSEAKD
+2360 SEAKD
-2366 KMTSTN
+2366 KATSTED
-2372 VSQKDDTATADT
+2372 SQKADMATSDKKDNQAAIGATAD
-2384 NDTQTSVGPVA
+2384 V
-2395 NNKAKDMQTNDTQK
+2395 
-2409 SVGSVANNKATQND
+2409 NNKATQND

-2438 ANQDMLNVTKP
+2438 ANQDMLKVTNTDKHQA
-2449 EENKVKTKSAQQG
+2449 KATSAQQG
-2462 KVNKPKQQ
+2462 KENKAKQQ

-2476 TGMSHNDDLPYAELA
+2476 TGMSHNDDLPYVELA

>member
-51 QPADANAQ
+51 QPADASAQ

-69 PAAQPAAPANQGQ
+69 PTAQPAAPANQGQ

-94 NPAGGT
+94 NPAGG
-100 AQPAGGAAQPAAG
+100 AAQPAAG
-113 TAQPAGQG
+113 TTQPAGQG

-142 QAGQGNNQATPA
+142 QAGQGNNQATPNNNATPA

-204 DENRQD
+204 NDNRQD

-217 KVNGY
+217 HVNGY

-406 NNGNFGASLKSDQF
+406 NNGNFGASLKADQF

-549 QQVNSQVDNSHYT
+549 QQVNSQVDDSHYT

-593 SQTDID
+593 SQADID

-662 TTSQGVTTEK
+662 TTAQGVTTEK

-732 IKDIGA
+732 IKDIDA

-751 AINDINQTTP
+751 AINDINQTAP

-809 VKAIETTMTAQ
+809 VKAIEATTTAQ

-830 SKIENITDS
+830 FKIENITDS

-847 NEVKQAATARKAQNA
+847 KEVKQAATARKAQNA
-862 TVSNATN
+862 TVSNATD

-878 VEAAQ
+878 VDAAQ
-883 KQGLHDIQVVKSKQE
+883 TEGLHDIQVVKSQQE
-898 VADTKSKVLDK
+898 VADTKAKVLDK

-917 KVKPAADTEV
+917 RVKPAADTEV

-947 EKQAAYTELDTKKQ
+947 KKQAAYTELDTKKQ

-974 EVATAKDNGIAAINQ
+974 EVATAKDNSIAAINQ

-1031 KVDQAVVTA
+1031 KVDQAVVNA
-1040 NADIDNAAANADIDN
+1040 NADIDNAAANN
-1055 AAANADVDNA
+1055 DVDNA

-1072 IAAITPDANVKPAAK
+1072 IAAITPDANVKPQAK

-1095 AQETAINANNGS
+1095 AQETAIDANNGA

-1112 EAAKQ
+1112 TAAKQ

-1123 TTADT
+1123 TTADA

-1172 ERKTAIAQT
+1172 ERKAAIAQT
-1181 QDITA
+1181 QEITA

-1194 DVDNAVT
+1194 NVDNAVT
-1201 QANSNIE
+1201 EANNHIE
-1208 AANSQNDVDQA
+1208 TANSQNEVDQA
-1219 KTTGETSIDQVT
+1219 KTTGEASIDQVT
-1231 PTVNKKVT
+1231 PTVNKKAT
-1239 ARNEITAILNNKL
+1239 ARNEITTILNNKL
-1252 QEIQATPDATD
+1252 QAIQATPDATD
-1263 EEKQAADA
+1263 EEKQAAET
-1271 EANTENGKANQ
+1271 EANTENAKANQ
-1282 AISAAITNAQVDEA
+1282 AITAATTNAEVDEA
-1296 KANAEAAINAV
+1296 KTNAEAAINAV
-1307 TPKVVKKQAAKDE
+1307 TPKVMKKQAAKDE
-1320 IDQLQATQTNV
+1320 IDQLQAAQTAV
-1331 INNDQNATTE
+1331 INNDQNATNE

-1366 DNGVDQAKDAGKNSI
+1366 NNGVDTAKDAGKNSI
-1381 QSTQPATAVKL
+1381 QSTQPATAVKS
-1392 NAKNDVDQAVTTQN
+1392 NAKNEVDQAVTTQN

-1421 AAKDLVLKA
+1421 AAKDLVSKA
-1430 KEKAYLDILNAQTTN
+1430 KEKAYQDILNAQTTN
-1445 DVTQIKDQAVTDIQG
+1445 DVTQIKDQAVADIQG

-1474 LATKAN
+1474 LATKAK

-1526 AKENAIQA
+1526 AKDNAIQA

-1540 STDVKTNARAELLT
+1540 STDVKTNARAELLN

-1563 LSDNTT
+1563 LNDNTT

-1582 ATYEE
+1582 AAYEE
-1587 GLNNINTAN
+1587 GLNNINAAT

-1617 NPVKKPAGKTALD
+1617 NPVKKPAGKTELD
-1630 QAAADRKTQ
+1630 QAAADKKTQ

-1661 LNQAKTNVDQS
+1661 LNQAKTNIDQS

-1781 DLYAYADQKKNNIS
+1781 DLYAYADQKKNNIL

-1824 NGVDNGDVDDALTQ
+1824 NGVDNSDVDDALTQ

-1857 QAIEVKAE
+1857 QAIDDKAQE
-1865 DTKESIDQSDQL
+1865 TKESIDQSDQL
-1877 TAEEKTEALAMIK
+1877 TAEEKTAALATIK

-1928 EKQKAIEELETAL
+1928 EKQKAIEELETSL
-1941 DQIEAGVNVDADAT
+1941 DQIEAGVNVNVDAT

-1999 QRINPEVKKNALE
+1999 QRINPVVKKNALE

-2027 ADADASAKEIAR
+2027 ADASAKEIAR

-2057 TNAEVAELQNVTI
+2057 TNAEVDELQNVTI
-2070 PAIEAIVPQNDP
+2070 PAIEAIVPQKDP
-2082 DANDTNNGI
+2082 NANDTNSGS

-2110 QPNVSETTD
+2110 QPNVTESTD
-2119 NGKADASPT
+2119 NANADTSST
-2128 TPNNSDAATGETTAT
+2128 TTNNQNDAATGGTTAT
-2143 SATDDA
+2143 ST
-2149 NDKPQANNNSSVDAS
+2149 NNSSVDAS
-2164 TNSPTMD
+2164 TDNSATG
-2171 NDVTSKPEVE
+2171 
-2181 STNNGTTDKP
+2181 NGTTDKP
-2191 VTETDNATPAESTT
+2191 ATETDNATPAEGTR
-2205 NNNSTTTATNENAPT
+2205 NNNGTATATNENAPT

-2227 TTASTEAASSAD
+2227 TTNASTGAASSAD

-2303 ITEPNVPSNT
+2303 ITGPKVPSNT
-2313 SKDKEEST
+2313 EKDKEEST

-2340 ADKSPSKADTEVS
+2340 ADKSEGNVDTDVS

-2360 SSEAKD
+2360 SSEAKE
-2366 KMTSTN
+2366 KMTSIN

-2395 NNKAKDMQTNDTQK
+2395 NNKA
-2409 SVGSVANNKATQND
+2409 TQND
-2423 GANASPATVSNGSNS
+2423 GTNASPATVSNGSNS
-2438 ANQDMLNVTKP
+2438 ANQDMLNVTNT
-2449 EENKVKTKSAQQG
+2449 EENKANAKSAQQG
-2462 KVNKPKQQ
+2462 KVNKLKQQ

>member
-31 INPTTAS
+31 TNPTTAS
-38 AAEQNQPAQNQPA
+38 AAEQNQPALNQPA
-51 QPADANAQ
+51 QPADANTQ

-94 NPAGGT
+94 NPAGG
-100 AQPAGGAAQPAAG
+100 AAQPN
-113 TAQPAGQG
+113 TQPAGQG

-142 QAGQGNNQATPA
+142 QAGQGNNQATPNNNATPA

-159 ANAPAAA
+159 ANAPAAV
-166 QPAAPVAANAQ
+166 QPAAPVAANVQ

-252 ARGNVAALG
+252 AKGNVAALG

-406 NNGNFGASLKSDQF
+406 NNGNFGASLKADQF

-495 VNVANIDTPK
+495 VNVTNIDTPK

-593 SQTDID
+593 SQADID
-599 GLVTKLQAA
+599 GLVNKLQAA

-662 TTSQGVTTEK
+662 TTAQGVTTEK

-732 IKDIGA
+732 IKDIDA
-738 ATTNAQVEAIKTK
+738 ATTNAQVEVIKTK
-751 AINDINQTTP
+751 AINDINQTAPSTS
-761 ATTAKAAALEE
+761 AKAAALEE

-809 VKAIETTMTAQ
+809 VKAIEATTTAQ

-830 SKIENITDS
+830 FKIENITDS
-839 TQTKMDAY
+839 TQTKMGAY
-847 NEVKQAATARKAQNA
+847 KEVKQAATARKTQNA
-862 TVSNATN
+862 TVSNATD

-878 VEAAQ
+878 VDAAQ
-883 KQGLHDIQVVKSKQE
+883 KEGLHDIQVVKSQQE
-898 VADTKSKVLDK
+898 VAETKTKVLDK

-917 KVKPAADTEV
+917 RVKPAADAAV

-947 EKQAAYTELDTKKQ
+947 EKEAAYAELDAKKQ
-961 EARTNL
+961 EARTNI
-967 DTANSNS
+967 DAANSNS
-974 EVATAKDNGIAAINQ
+974 DLATAKDNAIAAINQ
-989 VQAATTKKSDAKAE
+989 VQAATTKKADAKAE

-1016 AMNDSTTEEQQAAKD
+1016 AMNASTTEEQQAAKD

-1040 NADIDNAAANADIDN
+1040 NADIDNAAANT
-1055 AAANADVDNA
+1055 DVDNA

-1072 IAAITPDANVKPAAK
+1072 IAAITPDANVKPTAK

-1095 AQETAINANNGS
+1095 AQETAIDANNGA

-1112 EAAKQ
+1112 TAAKQ

-1123 TTADT
+1123 TTADA

-1194 DVDNAVT
+1194 DVDNAAT

-1219 KTTGETSIDQVT
+1219 KTNGETSIDQVT
-1231 PTVNKKVT
+1231 PTVNKKAT
-1239 ARNEITAILNNKL
+1239 ARNEITTVLNNKL

-1263 EEKQAADA
+1263 EEKQAAET
-1271 EANTENGKANQ
+1271 EANTENAKANQ
-1282 AISAAITNAQVDEA
+1282 VITAATTNAEVDEA
-1296 KANAEAAINAV
+1296 KTNAETAINAV
-1307 TPKVVKKQAAKDE
+1307 TPKVMKKQAAKDE
-1320 IDQLQATQTNV
+1320 IDQLQAAQTAV
-1331 INNDQNATTE
+1331 INNDQNATNE

-1381 QSTQPATAVKL
+1381 QSTQPATAVKS
-1392 NAKNDVDQAVTTQN
+1392 NAKNDVDQAVTAQN

-1421 AAKDLVLKA
+1421 AAKDLVSKA
-1430 KEKAYLDILNAQTTN
+1430 KEKAYQDILNAQTTN
-1445 DVTQIKDQAVTDIQG
+1445 DVTQIKDQAVADIQG

-1480 EQKALIAQTADATTE
+1480 DQKAQIAQAADATTE

-1526 AKENAIQA
+1526 AKDNAIQA

-1540 STDVKTNARAELLT
+1540 ATDVKTNARAELLN

-1582 ATYEE
+1582 AAYEE
-1587 GLNNINTAN
+1587 GLNNINAAN
-1596 TTGDVTTAKD
+1596 TTGDVSTAKD

-1617 NPVKKPAGKTALD
+1617 NPVKKPAGKTELD
-1630 QAAADRKTQ
+1630 QVATDKKTQ

-1695 SEYKKDALAKIADAY
+1695 SEYKKDALAKIEAAY
-1710 NAKVNEAD
+1710 NSKVNEAD

-1807 AIKQVDQNVQT
+1807 AINQVNQNVQT

-1838 GKAAIDAIQVDATV
+1838 GKAAIDAVQVDATV

-1857 QAIEVKAE
+1857 QAIDAKAE
-1865 DTKESIDQSDQL
+1865 DTKDSIEHSDQL
-1877 TAEEKTEALAMIK
+1877 TSEEKAEALATIK
-1890 QITDQAKQGIT
+1890 QITDQAKKGIT

-1928 EKQKAIEELETAL
+1928 HKQQAIEELETAL
-1941 DQIEAGVNVDADAT
+1941 DKIEANVNANTDAT
-1955 TEEKEAFTNA
+1955 IEEKEAFTNT

-1976 ISDQTTNAEIATVK
+1976 ISDQTTNAEIETVK
-1990 NSALEQLKA
+1990 NNALEKLKG
-1999 QRINPEVKKNALE
+1999 QQINPEAKKNALKE
-2012 AIREVVNKQI
+2012 IENAVNKQKGTI
-2022 EIIKN
+2022 NN
-2027 ADADASAKEIAR
+2027 ADANKAAKETALN
-2039 TDLGRYFDRFADK
+2039 DLSRSHDRFVEDLVK
-2052 LDKTQ
+2052 VQ
-2057 TNAEVAELQNVTI
+2057 SNAEVAELQNVTI

-2082 DANDTNNGI
+2082 DANDTNNGT

-2099 SNANATPENTG
+2099 SNATPENTG

-2128 TPNNSDAATGETTAT
+2128 TSNNSDAATGETTAT

-2149 NDKPQANNNSSVDAS
+2149 NDKPQANSNSSVDAS

-2191 VTETDNATPAESTT
+2191 VTETDNATPAESTI

-2274 NKAKAEKDGRDST
+2274 NKAKAEKDDRDST

-2321 TNQTD
+2321 SNQTD

-2340 ADKSPSKADTEVS
+2340 TDKSPSKADTEVS

-2384 NDTQTSVGPVA
+2384 NDTQKSVGPVA
-2395 NNKAKDMQTNDTQK
+2395 NNKAKDMQTNDM
-2409 SVGSVANNKATQND
+2409 KA
-2423 GANASPATVSNGSNS
+2423 SLVTVSNGSNS
-2438 ANQDMLNVTKP
+2438 ANQDMLNVTKT
-2449 EENKVKTKSAQQG
+2449 EENKANAKSAQQG

-2470 AKTLPD
+2470 TKTLPD

>member
-31 INPTTAS
+31 TNPTTAS

-51 QPADANAQ
+51 QPADVNTQ

-69 PAAQPAAPANQGQ
+69 P
-82 PAAQPANQGGQA
+82 
-94 NPAGGT
+94 T
-100 AQPAGGAAQPAAG
+100 AQP
-113 TAQPAGQG
+113 
-121 NQADPNNAAQAQ
+121 AAQAQ

-142 QAGQGNNQATPA
+142 QAGQGNNQATPNNNATPA

-177 TQDPNASNTGEGSIN
+177 TQDPNASNTREGSIN

-398 YTINTEIG
+398 FTINTEVG
-406 NNGNFGASLKSDQF
+406 NNGNFGASLKADQF

-457 YDQNAN
+457 YDQTAN
-463 KVTFTSQGVT
+463 T
-473 TARGTHT
+473 
-480 KEVLFPDKSL
+480 
-490 KLSYK
+490 
-495 VNVANIDTPK
+495 N
-505 NIDFNEKLTY
+505 
-515 RTASDVVINNAQPEV
+515 SDV
-530 TLTADPFSVAV
+530 T
-541 EMNKDALQ
+541 
-549 QQVNSQVDNSHYT
+549 
-562 TASIAEYNK
+562 
-571 LKQQADT
+571 
-578 ILNEDANH
+578 
-586 VETANRA
+586 
-593 SQTDID
+593 
-599 GLVTKLQAA
+599 
-608 LIDNQAAIAELDAKA
+608 
-623 QEKVTAAQQSKKVT
+623 
-637 QDEVAALVTKINNDK
+637 
-652 NNAIAEINKQ
+652 
-662 TTSQGVTTEK
+662 
-672 DNGIAVLE
+672 
-680 QDVIT
+680 
-685 PTVKPQAKQDIIQA
+685 
-699 VTTRKQQIKKS
+699 
-710 NASLQ
+710 
-715 DEKDVAN
+715 
-722 DKIGKIETKA
+722 
-732 IKDIGA
+732 
-738 ATTNAQVEAIKTK
+738 
-751 AINDINQTTP
+751 
-761 ATTAKAAALEE
+761 
-772 FDEVVQ
+772 
-778 AQIDQAPLNPD
+778 
-789 TTNEEVAEAIERIN
+789 
-803 AAKVSG
+803 
-809 VKAIETTMTAQ
+809 
-820 DLERVKNEEI
+820 
-830 SKIENITDS
+830 
-839 TQTKMDAY
+839 
-847 NEVKQAATARKAQNA
+847 
-862 TVSNATN
+862 
-869 EEVAEADAA
+869 
-878 VEAAQ
+878 
-883 KQGLHDIQVVKSKQE
+883 
-898 VADTKSKVLDK
+898 
-909 INAIQTQA
+909 
-917 KVKPAADTEV
+917 
-927 ENAYNTRKQEIQN
+927 
-940 SNASTTE
+940 
-947 EKQAAYTELDTKKQ
+947 
-961 EARTNL
+961 
-967 DTANSNS
+967 
-974 EVATAKDNGIAAINQ
+974 TAKDNGIAAINQ
-989 VQAATTKKSDAKAE
+989 VQAVTTKKSDAKAE

-1040 NADIDNAAANADIDN
+1040 NTDIDNAAANT
-1055 AAANADVDNA
+1055 DVDNA

-1072 IAAITPDANVKPAAK
+1072 IAAITPDANVKPTAK

-1095 AQETAINANNGS
+1095 AQETAIDANNGA

-1112 EAAKQ
+1112 ATAKQ

-1123 TTADT
+1123 ATADT

-1159 KDDAKQAIATKAN
+1159 KDDAKQAITTKAN

-1231 PTVNKKVT
+1231 PTVNKKAT
-1239 ARNEITAILNNKL
+1239 ARNEITTILNNKL
-1252 QEIQATPDATD
+1252 QEIQATPDVTD
-1263 EEKQAADA
+1263 EEKQTADA

-1282 AISAAITNAQVDEA
+1282 AISAATTNAQVDEA

-1307 TPKVVKKQAAKDE
+1307 TSKVVKKQAAKDE
-1320 IDQLQATQTNV
+1320 IDQLQVAQTSV

-1366 DNGVDQAKDAGKNSI
+1366 DNGVDTAKDAGKNSI
-1381 QSTQPATAVKL
+1381 QSTQPATAVKS
-1392 NAKNDVDQAVTTQN
+1392 NAKNEVDQAVTTQN

-1421 AAKDLVLKA
+1421 AAKDLVLKV
-1430 KEKAYLDILNAQTTN
+1430 KEKAYQDILNAQTTN
-1445 DVTQIKDQAVTDIQG
+1445 DVTQIKDQAVADVQG
-1460 ITADTTIKDVAKDE
+1460 ITADTTIKDVARDE

-1495 EKEQANQQV
+1495 EKEQENQQV

-1526 AKENAIQA
+1526 AKDNAIQA

-1650 INDAKQEVDAA
+1650 INDAKQEVDAV

-1710 NAKVNEAD
+1710 NAKVNEED

-1768 YTIPTGKKESATT
+1768 YTIPTGKKETATT

-1824 NGVDNGDVDDALTQ
+1824 NGVDNSDVDDALTQ
-1838 GKAAIDAIQVDATV
+1838 GKAAIDTIQVDATV

-1857 QAIEVKAE
+1857 QAIEAKAE
-1865 DTKESIDQSDQL
+1865 DTKESIDHSDQL

-1890 QITDQAKQGIT
+1890 QITDQAKKGIT

-1928 EKQKAIEELETAL
+1928 EKQKAIEELEAAL

-1976 ISDQTTNAEIATVK
+1976 ISDQTTNAEIATIK

-1999 QRINPEVKKNALE
+1999 QRINPVVKKNTLE

-2057 TNAEVAELQNVTI
+2057 TNTEVAELQNVTI

-2082 DANDTNNGI
+2082 NANDTNNGT

-2110 QPNVSETTD
+2110 QPNVTESTD
-2119 NGKADASPT
+2119 NANADTSST
-2128 TPNNSDAATGETTAT
+2128 TTNNQNDTTTGETTAT
-2143 SATDDA
+2143 SANSSATNDA
-2149 NDKPQANNNSSVDAS
+2149 NNKPTANNNSSVDAS
-2164 TNSPTMD
+2164 TDNSATGNGTTD
-2171 NDVTSKPEVE
+2171 KPEVE

-2191 VTETDNATPAESTT
+2191 ATETDNATPAESTT
-2205 NNNSTTTATNENAPT
+2205 NNNSTTTATNENVPT

-2227 TTASTEAASSAD
+2227 TTASTEATSSAD

-2303 ITEPNVPSNT
+2303 ITEPKVSSNT

-2326 AGQLKSETNVASNE
+2326 AEQHNSDTNVTSNE
-2340 ADKSPSKADTEVS
+2340 VVKSPSKADTDVS

-2372 VSQKDDTATADT
+2372 VSQTDDTATADT
-2384 NDTQTSVGPVA
+2384 NDTQKSVGSAA
-2395 NNKAKDMQTNDTQK
+2395 NNKAKDMQTNDM
-2409 SVGSVANNKATQND
+2409 KA
-2423 GANASPATVSNGSNS
+2423 PLATVSKGSNS
-2438 ANQDMLNVTKP
+2438 ANQDMLNVTKTK
-2449 EENKVKTKSAQQG
+2449 ENKANAKSVQQG

-2504 KKDQQTEE
+2504 KKDHQTEE

>member
-31 INPTTAS
+31 TNPTTAS

-51 QPADANAQ
+51 QPADANTQ

-69 PAAQPAAPANQGQ
+69 PTAQPAAPANQGQ

-94 NPAGGT
+94 NPAGG
-100 AQPAGGAAQPAAG
+100 AAQPN
-113 TAQPAGQG
+113 TQPAGQG

-142 QAGQGNNQATPA
+142 QAGQGNNQATPNNNATPA

-166 QPAAPVAANAQ
+166 QPAANAQ

-192 TTLTFDDPAIST
+192 TILTFDDPAIST

-398 YTINTEIG
+398 FTINTEIG
-406 NNGNFGASLKSDQF
+406 NNGNFGASLKADQF

-571 LKQQADT
+571 LKQQADN

-593 SQTDID
+593 SQAAID

-732 IKDIGA
+732 IKDIDA

-751 AINDINQTTP
+751 AINDINQTAP

-803 AAKVSG
+803 AAKVSD
-809 VKAIETTMTAQ
+809 VKAIEATTTAQ

-847 NEVKQAATARKAQNA
+847 NDVKQAATARKAQNA

-967 DTANSNS
+967 DAANTNS
-974 EVATAKDNGIAAINQ
+974 DVTTAKENSIAAINQ

-1040 NADIDNAAANADIDN
+1040 NTDIDNAAANT
-1055 AAANADVDNA
+1055 DVDNA

-1072 IAAITPDANVKPAAK
+1072 IAAITPDANVKPTAK

-1095 AQETAINANNGS
+1095 AQETAIDAYNGA

-1112 EAAKQ
+1112 AAAKQ

-1123 TTADT
+1123 TTADA

-1159 KDDAKQAIATKAN
+1159 KDDAKQAITTKAN
-1172 ERKTAIAQT
+1172 ERKAAIAQT

-1231 PTVNKKVT
+1231 PTVNKKAT
-1239 ARNEITAILNNKL
+1239 ARNEITTILNNKL
-1252 QEIQATPDATD
+1252 QAIQATPDATD

-1282 AISAAITNAQVDEA
+1282 AISAATTNAQVDEA
-1296 KANAEAAINAV
+1296 KANAEVAINAV

-1320 IDQLQATQTNV
+1320 IDQLQVAQTSV
-1331 INNDQNATTE
+1331 INNDQNATNE

-1381 QSTQPATAVKL
+1381 QSTQPATAVKS
-1392 NAKNDVDQAVTTQN
+1392 NAKNEVDQAVTTQN

-1430 KEKAYLDILNAQTTN
+1430 KEKAYQDILNAQTTN
-1445 DVTQIKDQAVTDIQG
+1445 DVTQIKDQAVADVQG

-1526 AKENAIQA
+1526 AKDNAIQA

-1650 INDAKQEVDAA
+1650 INDAKQEVDAT

-1695 SEYKKDALAKIADAY
+1695 SEYKKDALAKIEAAY
-1710 NAKVNEAD
+1710 NSKVNEAD

-1768 YTIPTGKKESATT
+1768 YTIPTGKKETATT

-1857 QAIEVKAE
+1857 QAIEAKAE
-1865 DTKESIDQSDQL
+1865 DTKESIDHSDQL

-1890 QITDQAKQGIT
+1890 QITDQAKKGIN

-2027 ADADASAKEIAR
+2027 ADASAKEIAR
-2039 TDLGRYFDRFADK
+2039 TDLGRYFDRFADN

-2082 DANDTNNGI
+2082 DANDTNNGT

-2143 SATDDA
+2143 STNNPSTDDA
-2149 NDKPQANNNSSVDAS
+2149 NNKPTANNNSSVDAS
-2164 TNSPTMD
+2164 TDNSATGNGTID
-2171 NDVTSKPEVE
+2171 KPEVE

-2191 VTETDNATPAESTT
+2191 ATETDNVTPAESTT
-2205 NNNSTTTATNENAPT
+2205 NNNSTTATNENAPT

-2239 SKDNASVNDS
+2239 SKDNAFVNDS

-2262 STNGKVAQPKSE
+2262 STNGMVVQPKSE

-2303 ITEPNVPSNT
+2303 ITEPKVPSNT

-2326 AGQLKSETNVASNE
+2326 AGHLKSETNVASNE
-2340 ADKSPSKADTEVS
+2340 VDKSEGNVDTDVS
-2353 NKPSTSA
+2353 NKPSTSKP
-2360 SSEAKD
+2360 SEAKD
-2366 KMTSTN
+2366 KATSTED
-2372 VSQKDDTATADT
+2372 SQKADMATADT
-2384 NDTQTSVGPVA
+2384 
-2395 NNKAKDMQTNDTQK
+2395 KDNQAAIGATAD
-2409 SVGSVANNKATQND
+2409 VNNKATQND

-2438 ANQDMLNVTKP
+2438 TNQDMLNVTKT
-2449 EENKVKTKSAQQG
+2449 EENKANVKSAQQG

>member
-51 QPADANAQ
+51 QPADASAQ

-69 PAAQPAAPANQGQ
+69 PTAQPAAPANQGGQ
-82 PAAQPANQGGQA
+82 ADPAANQGGQA
-94 NPAGGT
+94 TPAAGT
-100 AQPAGGAAQPAAG
+100 TQPAAG
-113 TAQPAGQG
+113 TTQPAAGTTQPAGQG
-121 NQADPNNAAQAQ
+121 NQADPNNAVQAQ

-142 QAGQGNNQATPA
+142 QAGQGNNQATPNNAAPA

-177 TQDPNASNTGEGSIN
+177 PQDPNANNTGEGSIN

-204 DENRQD
+204 NDNRQD

-217 KVNGY
+217 HVNGY

-406 NNGNFGASLKSDQF
+406 NNGNFGASLKADQF

-549 QQVNSQVDNSHYT
+549 QQVNSQVDDSHYT

-593 SQTDID
+593 SQADID

-662 TTSQGVTTEK
+662 TTAQGVTTEK

-732 IKDIGA
+732 IKDIDA

-751 AINDINQTTP
+751 AINDINQTAP

-803 AAKVSG
+803 KAKVSG
-809 VKAIETTMTAQ
+809 VKAIEATTTAQ
-820 DLERVKNEEI
+820 ELERVKNEEI
-830 SKIENITDS
+830 FKIENITDS

-847 NEVKQAATARKAQNA
+847 KEVKQAATARKAQNA
-862 TVSNATN
+862 TVSNATD
-869 EEVAEADAA
+869 EEVAEANAAVDAA
-878 VEAAQ
+878 QTE
-883 KQGLHDIQVVKSKQE
+883 GLHDIQVVKSQQE
-898 VADTKSKVLDK
+898 VADTKAKVLDK

-917 KVKPAADTEV
+917 RVKPAADREV
-927 ENAYNTRKQEIQN
+927 DNAYNTRKQEIQN

-947 EKQAAYTELDTKKQ
+947 EKEAAYTQLDAKKQ

-967 DTANSNS
+967 DAANTNS
-974 EVATAKDNGIAAINQ
+974 AVTTAKDNGIAAINQ

-1040 NADIDNAAANADIDN
+1040 NADIDNAAANT
-1055 AAANADVDNA
+1055 DVDNA
-1065 KTTNEAT
+1065 KATNEAT
-1072 IAAITPDANVKPAAK
+1072 IAAITPDANVKSTAK

-1095 AQETAINANNGS
+1095 AQETAIDANNGA

-1112 EAAKQ
+1112 NAAKQ

-1123 TTADT
+1123 TTADA

-1138 VEAAKNAEIAKIE
+1138 VEAAKNA
-1151 AIQPATTT
+1151 
-1159 KDDAKQAIATKAN
+1159 
-1172 ERKTAIAQT
+1172 
-1181 QDITA
+1181 
-1186 EEIAAANA
+1186 
-1194 DVDNAVT
+1194 
-1201 QANSNIE
+1201 
-1208 AANSQNDVDQA
+1208 
-1219 KTTGETSIDQVT
+1219 
-1231 PTVNKKVT
+1231 
-1239 ARNEITAILNNKL
+1239 
-1252 QEIQATPDATD
+1252 
-1263 EEKQAADA
+1263 
-1271 EANTENGKANQ
+1271 
-1282 AISAAITNAQVDEA
+1282 
-1296 KANAEAAINAV
+1296 
-1307 TPKVVKKQAAKDE
+1307 
-1320 IDQLQATQTNV
+1320 
-1331 INNDQNATTE
+1331 
-1341 EKEAA
+1341 
-1346 IQQLATAVTDAKNNI
+1346 
-1361 TAATD
+1361 
-1366 DNGVDQAKDAGKNSI
+1366 GKNSI
-1381 QSTQPATAVKL
+1381 QSTQPATAVKS

-1406 QAIDNTTG
+1406 QAIDNTTD

-1430 KEKAYLDILNAQTTN
+1430 KEKAYQDILNAQTTN

-1460 ITADTTIKDVAKDE
+1460 ITADTTIKDVAKGE
-1474 LATKAN
+1474 LTAKAN

-1526 AKENAIQA
+1526 AKDNAIQA

-1540 STDVKTNARAELLT
+1540 STDVKTNARAELLN

-1563 LSDNTT
+1563 LNDNTT
-1569 TNEEKGKDIEPVR
+1569 TNEEKGKDIGPVR
-1582 ATYEE
+1582 AAYEE
-1587 GLNNINTAN
+1587 GLNNINTST

-1606 TAVQKVQQLHA
+1606 AAVQKVQQLHA
-1617 NPVKKPAGKTALD
+1617 NPVKKPSGKTALD
-1630 QAAADRKTQ
+1630 QAAADKKTQ

-1650 INDAKQEVDAA
+1650 INDAKQEVDTV
-1661 LNQAKTNVDQS
+1661 LNQAKTNIDQS
-1672 STNEYVDNAVKEG
+1672 STDDYVDAAVRDG

-1795 ADTNATQDEKQQ
+1795 ADTIATQDEKQQ

-1838 GKAAIDAIQVDATV
+1838 GKATIDAVQVDASV

-1857 QAIEVKAE
+1857 QAIEAKAE
-1865 DTKESIDQSDQL
+1865 ETKESIDQSDQL
-1877 TAEEKTEALAMIK
+1877 TAEEKTEALATIK

-1901 DATTTAEVEKAKA
+1901 DAATTAEVEKAKA

-1941 DQIEAGVNVDADAT
+1941 DQIEAGVNVDSDAT

-2057 TNAEVAELQNVTI
+2057 TNAEVDELQNVTI
-2070 PAIEAIVPQNDP
+2070 PAIEAIVPQKDP
-2082 DANDTNNGI
+2082 NANDTNSGS

-2099 SNANATPENTG
+2099 SNTNATPENTG
-2110 QPNVSETTD
+2110 QPNVTESTD
-2119 NGKADASPT
+2119 NANADTSST
-2128 TPNNSDAATGETTAT
+2128 TTNNHNDSATGETTGT
-2143 SATDDA
+2143 STNNSSTDDA
-2149 NDKPQANNNSSVDAS
+2149 NDKPTANNNSSVDAS
-2164 TNSPTMD
+2164 TDNSATGNGTTD
-2171 NDVTSKPEVE
+2171 KPAVE
-2181 STNNGTTDKP
+2181 LTNNGTTDKP
-2191 VTETDNATPAESTT
+2191 ATTESTETT
-2205 NNNSTTTATNENAPT
+2205 
-2220 GSTATAP
+2220 STA
-2227 TTASTEAASSAD
+2227 D
-2239 SKDNASVNDS
+2239 RKDNASVNAS
-2249 KQNAEVNNSAESQ
+2249 NQNAEVNNSAESQ
-2262 STNGKVAQPKSE
+2262 PINGKVAQPKSE
-2274 NKAKAEKDGRDST
+2274 NKAKVEKDGRDST

-2321 TNQTD
+2321 SNQTD

-2340 ADKSPSKADTEVS
+2340 ADKSPSKADTAVS

-2360 SSEAKD
+2360 SSETKD
-2366 KMTSTN
+2366 KATSTED
-2372 VSQKDDTATADT
+2372 SQKADMATADT
-2384 NDTQTSVGPVA
+2384 
-2395 NNKAKDMQTNDTQK
+2395 KDNQAAIGATAD
-2409 SVGSVANNKATQND
+2409 VNNKATQND
-2423 GANASPATVSNGSNS
+2423 GANASPVTVSNGSHS
-2438 ANQDMLNVTKP
+2438 MHHDMLKVTNTDKH
-2449 EENKVKTKSAQQG
+2449 EAKATSAQQG
-2462 KVNKPKQQ
+2462 KENKAKQQ

>member
-31 INPTTAS
+31 TNPTTAS

-51 QPADANAQ
+51 QPADANTQ

-69 PAAQPAAPANQGQ
+69 PAAQPA
-82 PAAQPANQGGQA
+82 NQGGQA
-94 NPAGGT
+94 NPAGG
-100 AQPAGGAAQPAAG
+100 AAQPN
-113 TAQPAGQG
+113 TQPAGQG

-133 PGNQAAPAN
+133 PG
-142 QAGQGNNQATPA
+142 NQATPA

-252 ARGNVAALG
+252 AKGNVAALG

-406 NNGNFGASLKSDQF
+406 NNGNFGASLKADQF

-593 SQTDID
+593 SQADID

-732 IKDIGA
+732 IKDIDA

-751 AINDINQTTP
+751 AINDINQTAP

-809 VKAIETTMTAQ
+809 VKAIEATTTAQ

-947 EKQAAYTELDTKKQ
+947 EKQAAYTELDAKKQ
-961 EARTNL
+961 EARINL
-967 DTANSNS
+967 DAANTNS
-974 EVATAKDNGIAAINQ
+974 DVTTAKDNGIAAINQ

-1031 KVDQAVVTA
+1031 KVDQVVVT
-1040 NADIDNAAANADIDN
+1040 ANADIDN

-1072 IAAITPDANVKPAAK
+1072 IAAITPDANVKPTAK

-1095 AQETAINANNGS
+1095 AQETAIDANNGA

-1123 TTADT
+1123 TAADA
-1128 AIDGAHSNAE
+1128 AIDAAHSNVE

-1159 KDDAKQAIATKAN
+1159 KDNAKQAIATKAN

-1231 PTVNKKVT
+1231 PTVNKKAT

-1252 QEIQATPDATD
+1252 QAIQATPDATN

-1271 EANTENGKANQ
+1271 EANTENGKAIQ
-1282 AISAAITNAQVDEA
+1282 AIAAATTNADVDEA

-1331 INNDQNATTE
+1331 INNDQNATNE

-1381 QSTQPATAVKL
+1381 QSTQPATAVKS

-1430 KEKAYLDILNAQTTN
+1430 KEKAYQDILNAQTTN
-1445 DVTQIKDQAVTDIQG
+1445 DVTQIKDQAVADIQG

-1526 AKENAIQA
+1526 AKDNAIQA

-1554 EMQNKITEI
+1554 EI
-1563 LSDNTT
+1563 LNNNET
-1569 TNEEKGKDIEPVR
+1569 TNEEKGNDIGPVR
-1582 ATYEE
+1582 AAYEE
-1587 GLNNINTAN
+1587 GLNNINAATTTA
-1596 TTGDVTTAKD
+1596 DVTTAKD

-1617 NPVKKPAGKTALD
+1617 NPVKKPAGKKELD
-1630 QAAADRKTQ
+1630 QAAADKKTQ

-1650 INDAKQEVDAA
+1650 INDAKQEIDTE

-1999 QRINPEVKKNALE
+1999 QRINPVVKKNALE

-2057 TNAEVAELQNVTI
+2057 TNTEVAELQNVTI

-2082 DANDTNNGI
+2082 DANDTNNGT

-2128 TPNNSDAATGETTAT
+2128 TPNNSDAATGETTVT

-2149 NDKPQANNNSSVDAS
+2149 KDKPQANNNSSADAS

-2171 NDVTSKPEVE
+2171 NDVTSKPKVE

-2220 GSTATAP
+2220 GSTTTAP

-2321 TNQTD
+2321 SNQTD
-2326 AGQLKSETNVASNE
+2326 AGQPKSETNVASNE

-2384 NDTQTSVGPVA
+2384 NDTQTSVGPDA
-2395 NNKAKDMQTNDTQK
+2395 NNKAMQN
-2409 SVGSVANNKATQND
+2409 G
-2423 GANASPATVSNGSNS
+2423 GANASSATVSNGSHS
-2438 ANQDMLNVTKP
+2438 MHQDMLKVT
-2449 EENKVKTKSAQQG
+2449 NTDDHQAKTKSAQQG

>member
-31 INPTTAS
+31 TNPTTAS

-51 QPADANAQ
+51 QPADANTQ

-69 PAAQPAAPANQGQ
+69 PTAQPAAPANQGQ
-82 PAAQPANQGGQA
+82 PAVQPANQGGQA
-94 NPAGGT
+94 NPAGG
-100 AQPAGGAAQPAAG
+100 AAQPN
-113 TAQPAGQG
+113 TQPAGQG

-133 PGNQAAPAN
+133 PGNQATPAN
-142 QAGQGNNQATPA
+142 QAGQGNNQATPNNNATPA

-252 ARGNVAALG
+252 AKGNVAALG

-406 NNGNFGASLKSDQF
+406 NNGNFGASLKADQF

-432 VNDSLTTTFPNGNE
+432 VNNSLTTTFPNGNE

-586 VETANRA
+586 VKTANRA
-593 SQTDID
+593 SQADID

-608 LIDNQAAIAELDAKA
+608 LIDNQAAIAELDTKA

-662 TTSQGVTTEK
+662 TTAQGVTTEK

-732 IKDIGA
+732 IKDIDA

-789 TTNEEVAEAIERIN
+789 TTNEEVAEA
-803 AAKVSG
+803 
-809 VKAIETTMTAQ
+809 
-820 DLERVKNEEI
+820 
-830 SKIENITDS
+830 
-839 TQTKMDAY
+839 
-847 NEVKQAATARKAQNA
+847 
-862 TVSNATN
+862 
-869 EEVAEADAA
+869 DAA
-878 VEAAQ
+878 VDAAQ

-967 DTANSNS
+967 DAANTNS
-974 EVATAKDNGIAAINQ
+974 DVTTAKDNSIAAINQ

-1040 NADIDNAAANADIDN
+1040 NADIDNAAANN
-1055 AAANADVDNA
+1055 DVDNA

-1095 AQETAINANNGS
+1095 AQETAIDGNNGS

-1112 EAAKQ
+1112 AAAK
-1117 QVQTEK
+1117 
-1123 TTADT
+1123 
-1128 AIDGAHSNAE
+1128 
-1138 VEAAKNAEIAKIE
+1138 
-1151 AIQPATTT
+1151 
-1159 KDDAKQAIATKAN
+1159 
-1172 ERKTAIAQT
+1172 
-1181 QDITA
+1181 
-1186 EEIAAANA
+1186 
-1194 DVDNAVT
+1194 
-1201 QANSNIE
+1201 
-1208 AANSQNDVDQA
+1208 
-1219 KTTGETSIDQVT
+1219 
-1231 PTVNKKVT
+1231 
-1239 ARNEITAILNNKL
+1239 
-1252 QEIQATPDATD
+1252 
-1263 EEKQAADA
+1263 
-1271 EANTENGKANQ
+1271 
-1282 AISAAITNAQVDEA
+1282 
-1296 KANAEAAINAV
+1296 
-1307 TPKVVKKQAAKDE
+1307 
-1320 IDQLQATQTNV
+1320 
-1331 INNDQNATTE
+1331 
-1341 EKEAA
+1341 
-1346 IQQLATAVTDAKNNI
+1346 
-1361 TAATD
+1361 
-1366 DNGVDQAKDAGKNSI
+1366 
-1381 QSTQPATAVKL
+1381 
-1392 NAKNDVDQAVTTQN
+1392 
-1406 QAIDNTTG
+1406 
-1414 ATTEEKN
+1414 
-1421 AAKDLVLKA
+1421 
-1430 KEKAYLDILNAQTTN
+1430 
-1445 DVTQIKDQAVTDIQG
+1445 
-1460 ITADTTIKDVAKDE
+1460 
-1474 LATKAN
+1474 
-1480 EQKALIAQTADATTE
+1480 
-1495 EKEQANQQV
+1495 
-1504 DAQLTQGNQN
+1504 
-1514 IENAQSIDDVNT
+1514 
-1526 AKENAIQA
+1526 
-1534 IDPIQA
+1534 
-1540 STDVKTNARAELLT
+1540 
-1554 EMQNKITEI
+1554 
-1563 LSDNTT
+1563 
-1569 TNEEKGKDIEPVR
+1569 
-1582 ATYEE
+1582 
-1587 GLNNINTAN
+1587 
-1596 TTGDVTTAKD
+1596 
-1606 TAVQKVQQLHA
+1606 
-1617 NPVKKPAGKTALD
+1617 
-1630 QAAADRKTQ
+1630 
-1639 IEQTPNASQQE
+1639 
-1650 INDAKQEVDAA
+1650 
-1661 LNQAKTNVDQS
+1661 
-1672 STNEYVDNAVKEG
+1672 
-1685 KAKINAVKTF
+1685 
-1695 SEYKKDALAKIADAY
+1695 
-1710 NAKVNEAD
+1710 
-1718 NSNASTSSEIAEA
+1718 
-1731 KQKLAELKQT
+1731 
-1741 ADQNV
+1741 
-1746 NQATSKDD
+1746 
-1754 IEVQIHNDLDNIND
+1754 
-1768 YTIPTGKKESATT
+1768 
-1781 DLYAYADQKKNNIS
+1781 
-1795 ADTNATQDEKQQ
+1795 
-1807 AIKQVDQNVQT
+1807 
-1818 ALESIN
+1818 
-1824 NGVDNGDVDDALTQ
+1824 
-1838 GKAAIDAIQVDATV
+1838 
-1852 KPKAN
+1852 
-1857 QAIEVKAE
+1857 
-1865 DTKESIDQSDQL
+1865 
-1877 TAEEKTEALAMIK
+1877 
-1890 QITDQAKQGIT
+1890 
-1901 DATTTAEVEKAKA
+1901 
-1914 QGLEAFDNIQIDST
+1914 
-1928 EKQKAIEELETAL
+1928 
-1941 DQIEAGVNVDADAT
+1941 
-1955 TEEKEAFTNA
+1955 
-1965 LEDILSKATED
+1965 
-1976 ISDQTTNAEIATVK
+1976 
-1990 NSALEQLKA
+1990 
-1999 QRINPEVKKNALE
+1999 
-2012 AIREVVNKQI
+2012 
-2022 EIIKN
+2022 
-2027 ADADASAKEIAR
+2027 
-2039 TDLGRYFDRFADK
+2039 
-2052 LDKTQ
+2052 
-2057 TNAEVAELQNVTI
+2057 
-2070 PAIEAIVPQNDP
+2070 
-2082 DANDTNNGI
+2082 
-2091 DNNDATAN
+2091 
-2099 SNANATPENTG
+2099 
-2110 QPNVSETTD
+2110 
-2119 NGKADASPT
+2119 
-2128 TPNNSDAATGETTAT
+2128 
-2143 SATDDA
+2143 
-2149 NDKPQANNNSSVDAS
+2149 
-2164 TNSPTMD
+2164 
-2171 NDVTSKPEVE
+2171 
-2181 STNNGTTDKP
+2181 
-2191 VTETDNATPAESTT
+2191 
-2205 NNNSTTTATNENAPT
+2205 
-2220 GSTATAP
+2220 
-2227 TTASTEAASSAD
+2227 
-2239 SKDNASVNDS
+2239 
-2249 KQNAEVNNSAESQ
+2249 
-2262 STNGKVAQPKSE
+2262 
-2274 NKAKAEKDGRDST
+2274 
-2287 NQSMVE
+2287 
-2293 STTET
+2293 
-2298 LPSAD
+2298 
-2303 ITEPNVPSNT
+2303 
-2313 SKDKEEST
+2313 
-2321 TNQTD
+2321 
-2326 AGQLKSETNVASNE
+2326 
-2340 ADKSPSKADTEVS
+2340 
-2353 NKPSTSA
+2353 
-2360 SSEAKD
+2360 
-2366 KMTSTN
+2366 
-2372 VSQKDDTATADT
+2372 
-2384 NDTQTSVGPVA
+2384 
-2395 NNKAKDMQTNDTQK
+2395 
-2409 SVGSVANNKATQND
+2409 
-2423 GANASPATVSNGSNS
+2423 
-2438 ANQDMLNVTKP
+2438 
-2449 EENKVKTKSAQQG
+2449 
-2462 KVNKPKQQ
+2462 
-2470 AKTLPD
+2470 
-2476 TGMSHNDDLPYAELA
+2476 
-2491 LGAGMAFLIRRFT
+2491 
-2504 KKDQQTEE
+2504 